1 MEDLLLQ
8 IVRESSNAK
17 LQNLRKSAQEAYD
30 FLDKQQGL
38 LRDPPHELR
47 AKCLHAFQ
55 LALETKRSKFVA
67 FGLSGLHKMLRDD
80 RFQSP
85 YEPEDDSLWLPAQM
99 LHAMSSML
107 SQSDDTQTD
116 MLKVLLQV
124 ACSSYWTMNGRL
136 IIAILTTCCE
146 AFENGNQAVRTAAQA
161 ATSQTLRSFCLFLD
175 EECQEMDENA
185 KKNKN
190 LWERGVSCFNEA
202 LPILQYICSKLDEA
216 QKKSYPSNGRN
227 GNTVVFLLE
236 CLHTLISSLPQKI
249 HTNGHF
255 TTFLWQKFCPAL
267 IAFLGTP
274 RVDKTF
280 TSREGKENEIGRGSG
295 YLATSLSFDS
305 HQAKTVYSIGTEL
318 VRLVGCVG
326 PLRPVLESVFHRMLL
341 YPPPQQRLEPL
352 KALKELLRSPSRM
365 VDFAGPL
372 LVEEDKSSHIQSDM
386 ALMRLA
392 MDSIEESTN
401 GGLST
406 LHASVSC
413 VVAML
418 SALQELCEGKAIN
431 HTYTCTINSLYED
444 LESCDYKGP
453 LTYQSM
459 ARLPKT
465 YREQLELM
473 KKGIGSD
480 SDSSG
485 HGPSEDGDSTDTE
498 GPQNE
503 SDEIQEENSLEDND
517 YAIENERER
526 LRLEK
531 LPKCLHVGRQVADE
545 CNVDMER
552 HNARKFVRTLKSD
565 LIPMVLS
572 LRSNI
577 EVDEALQN
585 FASEYCQGVFTAQQK
600 MQEQTDTSTDS
611 CALITIM
618 NADGIYLATYAAL
631 LLNLKLIRINYYHE
645 DNRQVPISEEQFVE
659 EVHGSGV
666 LVYLSA
672 TWLSEL
678 YQQVLA
684 CNLLEKCGYNPHYT
698 ENSALINVLT
708 DVDGIP
714 GSQRGGQ
721 LLSDYIRLEKAQLSR
736 SEPTPEAE
744 AGAKLSRRV
753 LTCCWGSMMTV
764 LTTGLNPPKEQN
776 NKGIL
781 SRDGGRRGVR
791 DTVILSLEGLHK
803 AAILSNILGLQNR
816 CGSIF
821 ALLVK
826 AACTE
831 QSISKITRTKDVLRL
846 KLQNRATNIHTSHA
860 LSMDVLLGKGLELGS
875 HGSDCWPH
883 VFTCC
888 LYVSKLEHDF
898 FGRNQN
904 PSLPKTQQK
913 KDKKENSSGDPKGS
927 QDRLKLNFNII
938 EEEETC
944 VDVYSFLSS
953 PYTHNSSTDTIP
965 EIIQE
970 SNADGQFNGI
980 LPADYAAKIICV
992 LSQQVDRLFE
1002 NAALKLNLKA
1012 LCLFLTALCKAS
1024 KAQLFKTTDGS
1035 KDNKRFWWRRS
1046 KPRENEMNVL
1056 LLARLG
1062 EVMLKCVKSGRPLI
1076 HIMRVWSILGPHFME
1091 AACHKDRGISKK
1103 AVQCIHDSMAAL
1115 LNEQMELPHFHFN
1128 EALFKPFENLL
1139 CLELCDSDVQDQ
1151 IVSCICEFVETNR
1164 TEIRSG
1170 WRPLFGALRVASV
1183 GNSDSVESAPLLEVF
1198 RVFLSTD
1205 NTLVFANAALD
1216 CILCLLKHVRGI
1228 GDADGGHQDEQ
1239 EQIDAVESRRMRL
1252 CVESLKYL
1260 LNCSDILASMYG
1272 MPACPIFHSAQR
1284 IQVSTIPQY
1293 VDPTI
1298 PNSELIRFDKHAE
1311 SMQETIPER
1320 PHDVLM
1326 DNVHAITTLQSM
1338 DKPSGILRVWYIL
1351 IEGLASATMICPKR
1365 YQPHT
1370 LETLF
1375 HLLRDTLNVP
1385 GPTFGLYCVNH
1396 LLLPMVQNWL
1406 RRTSK
1411 IFRGWDNFAPNF
1423 KQCCGLTT
1431 DLVVD
1436 YLMHL
1441 QGADVVRN
1449 DAYLSATTLML
1460 KQLLLVMAE
1469 CVVQPT
1475 ESIARLGCACIRHV
1489 LVSSGP
1495 LLTPEQWEVCGVAC
1509 YRACSNSLQEL
1520 HQLTMAFSPRSES
1533 FYGDVAQ
1540 VKVAA
1545 RRDATVEESER
1556 LRQLAAQVFLMEEQ
1570 RTEDSSRRP
1579 DDRSYVFLLYPPSV
1593 GTTLNPDLYIVRVQL
1608 RALVV
1613 GLLVHQMLLHCIASV
1628 LLQGPDSSFPSL
1640 SNVIPPQSAASTSPK
1655 SIVPGYLPYLTNHH
1669 VDIFLSALDLSYATA
1684 LKFDCR
1690 PGLKFLVQKVANL
1703 PQPANLYRQ
1712 AGVAWTIKIVTL
1724 FELCLYEIE
1733 EARASLETVK
1743 TILTVSSSSPA
1754 DDQGDRPSSFKKDP
1768 TLRKLSK
1775 HLRQLRTTFQELCE
1789 SYVEVVLDE
1798 DGRHTKVDSFSER
1811 KIFLLVAQPDDFP
1824 EITGKE
1830 PIPSSVDNRVLPTPA
1845 PVQIFLPSDENLQR
1859 GEIRRIEENLRD
1871 EEKENDEDDEEEEE
1885 EEEQEEE
1892 DIENYNPNLDDESG
1906 LDELGPECED
1916 DPRPFRL
1923 SDLAVEYSTDSGPQS
1938 EPETDDSRPLSR
1950 LGSVTEKAVAY
1961 PDRSGG
1967 TSSEGYIDG
1976 KYDSAT
1982 PASLRLINPRD
1993 NLYYKLGGPALRRA
2007 ESADSFGDSSVLE
2020 LKATKG
2026 GGVTYD
2032 EVDAYSGRLERLERR
2047 RSDACL
2053 LPGKGSLRFLEPTDE
2068 TVESRYGARDASTR
2082 CRSVM
2087 ELRKC
2092 EENGSTV
2099 SGSSNDLDLS
2109 PRIPSSGK
2117 KMVLGGEDDL
2127 PKIFDNIDE
2136 LLRDYERSKRGFRTN
2151 PFLRRGDEDDEE
2163 CLEGNRPGGDETSTF
2178 HRRSNVFKDSEAH
2191 RGAWA
2196 EMLSTVLDWTL
2207 ALSDEQLVP
2216 LLPVFVSGVRV
2227 LTRYAVDQVLKQ
2239 RLSTLFHRIAVLYGL
2254 TSN

>member
-1 MEDLLLQ
+1 MEDLLQQ
-8 IVRESSNAK
+8 IIRESNNAK

-30 FLDKQQGL
+30 FLGKQQGL

-47 AKCLHAFQ
+47 AKCLHALQ

-80 RFQSP
+80 IFQSP

-99 LHAMSSML
+99 LHTMSSML

-124 ACSSYWTMNGRL
+124 ACSPYWTMNGRL
-136 IIAILTTCCE
+136 IIAILTTCSE

-185 KKNKN
+185 KRNKN
-190 LWERGVSCFNEA
+190 VRERGVSCFNEA

-216 QKKSYPSNGRN
+216 QKQFCYSNARN
-227 GNTVVFLLE
+227 SSTVVFLLE

-249 HTNGHF
+249 HTNAHF

-280 TSREGKENEIGRGSG
+280 TSREGKENEVGRGSG

-341 YPPPQQRLEPL
+341 YPPLQQRLEPL
-352 KALKELLRSPSRM
+352 KALKELLHSPSRM

-372 LVEEDKSSHIQSDM
+372 LVEEDRSSHIQSDM

-392 MDSIEESTN
+392 MDSIEESTT
-401 GGLST
+401 GGLSI

-413 VVAML
+413 IVAML

-431 HTYTCTINSLYED
+431 HNYTCTINSLYED
-444 LESCDYKGP
+444 LESCDYRGP

-503 SDEIQEENSLEDND
+503 SDEVHEDNSLDDND

-545 CNVDMER
+545 CNVDVER
-552 HNARKFVRTLKSD
+552 HNARKFVKTLKSD
-565 LIPMVLS
+565 LIPTVLI

-585 FASEYCQGVFTAQQK
+585 FASEYCQVQQK
-600 MQEQTDTSTDS
+600 LQERTDNTDNTDLYP
-611 CALITIM
+611 LITIM

-631 LLNLKLIRINYYHE
+631 LLNLKLIRMNYYNE
-645 DNRQVPISEEQFVE
+645 DSRQVPISEEQFVE

-684 CNLLEKCGYNPHYT
+684 CNLLEKCGYNPNST
-698 ENSALINVLT
+698 ENSALVNVLT

-753 LTCCWGSMMTV
+753 LTCCWGSMMAV
-764 LTTGLNPPKEQN
+764 LSIGLNPPKEEN

-781 SRDGGRRGVR
+781 NRDGGRREIR
-791 DTVILSLEGLHK
+791 DTVVLSLEGLHK
-803 AAILSNILGLQNR
+803 AATLSNILGLQNR

-821 ALLVK
+821 ALLAK

-846 KLQNRATNIHTSHA
+846 KLQNRATNLHTSHA
-860 LSMDVLLGKGLELGS
+860 LSMDVLLGRGLELGS

-904 PSLPKTQQK
+904 PSLPKTHQK
-913 KDKKENSSGDPKGS
+913 KEKKESANGDIKGS
-927 QDRLKLNFNII
+927 QDRLRLSFNIVD
-938 EEEETC
+938 EEETC

-953 PYTHNSSTDTIP
+953 PYAQNPSSDTIP

-970 SNADGQFNGI
+970 SNADNQFNGI
-980 LPADYAAKIICV
+980 LPVDYAAKIICV
-992 LSQQVDRLFE
+992 LSQRVDRLFE
-1002 NAALKLNLKA
+1002 DAALKLNLKA

-1024 KAQLFKTTDGS
+1024 KAQLFKTTDGL

-1046 KPRENEMNVL
+1046 KPRENELNVL
-1056 LLARLG
+1056 LLTRLG

-1091 AACHKDRGISKK
+1091 AACHKDRSISKK

-1115 LNEQMELPHFHFN
+1115 LNEQIELPHFHFN

-1139 CLELCDSDVQDQ
+1139 CLELCDGDVQDQ

-1183 GNSDSVESAPLLEVF
+1183 GNSESVESAPLLEVF

-1216 CILCLLKHVRGI
+1216 CILCLLRHVRGS
-1228 GDADGGHQDEQ
+1228 GDNEIHQDEQ
-1239 EQIDAVESRRMRL
+1239 DQIDVTESRRMRL

-1260 LNCSDILASMYG
+1260 LSCSDILVSMYR

-1293 VDPTI
+1293 VDSTI
-1298 PNSELIRFDKHAE
+1298 PNMEMPRFDIDSDSMMQGIISEKSYEILSSPPGNE
-1311 SMQETIPER
+1311 SYSSM
-1320 PHDVLM
+1320 
-1326 DNVHAITTLQSM
+1326 TLQSM

-1351 IEGLASATMICPKR
+1351 IEGLASATMICPRR

-1375 HLLRDTLNVP
+1375 HLLRDILNVP
-1385 GPTFGLYCVNH
+1385 GPGFGLYCVNH

-1406 RRTSK
+1406 RKTSK

-1436 YLMHL
+1436 YLTHL
-1441 QGADVVRN
+1441 QGPEVVRN
-1449 DAYLSATTLML
+1449 DTYLPATTLML
-1460 KQLLLVMAE
+1460 KQLLLVMGE

-1495 LLTPEQWEVCGVAC
+1495 ILTSEQWEVCGVAC

-1520 HQLTMAFSPRSES
+1520 RLLTMAFSPRSES
-1533 FYGDVAQ
+1533 FYGDIAQ

-1545 RRDATVEESER
+1545 RRDATPEETER
-1556 LRQLAAQVFLMEEQ
+1556 LRQLAAQVFLLEEQ
-1570 RTEDSSRRP
+1570 RAEDYSRSP
-1579 DDRSYVFLLYPPSV
+1579 DERSYVFLVYPPSV
-1593 GTTLNPDLYIVRVQL
+1593 GATLNPDLFIVRIQL

-1613 GLLVHQMLLHCIASV
+1613 GLLVHQMLLHCVACV
-1628 LLQGPDSSFPSL
+1628 LLQGANPSISSL
-1640 SNVIPPQSAASTSPK
+1640 SHVIPHATASVSYK
-1655 SIVPGYLPYLTNHH
+1655 STETINNHSYMNSRH
-1669 VDIFLSALDLSYATA
+1669 IEIFLSALDLSYAAA

-1690 PGLKFLVQKVANL
+1690 PGLKFLVQKVADL
-1703 PQPANLYRQ
+1703 EQPANLYRQ
-1712 AGVAWTIKIVTL
+1712 AGAAWTIKFITL
-1724 FELCLYEIE
+1724 FELFLREAE
-1733 EARASLETVK
+1733 ETAIDLDYVK
-1743 TILTVSSSSPA
+1743 NFLSNSNKSEDNKYNKV
-1754 DDQGDRPSSFKKDP
+1754 KKY
-1768 TLRKLSK
+1768 
-1775 HLRQLRTTFQELCE
+1775 LRQIQSTFEELCDM
-1789 SYVEVVLDE
+1789 YVEVVRDH
-1798 DGRHTKVDSFSER
+1798 DGKYTKADSFAER
-1811 KIFLLVAQPDDFP
+1811 KIFLLVAQPDDYP
-1824 EITGKE
+1824 EITRKE
-1830 PIPSSVDNRVLPTPA
+1830 PINDRVITSTPVPTESRMHNHSLIDRDEDQVDDV
-1845 PVQIFLPSDENLQR
+1845 
-1859 GEIRRIEENLRD
+1859 EEN
-1871 EEKENDEDDEEEEE
+1871 EDP
-1885 EEEQEEE
+1885 E
-1892 DIENYNPNLDDESG
+1892 DLEDPEIYNPSLDDESG
-1906 LDELGPECED
+1906 LEELGQECEND
-1916 DPRPFRL
+1916 LRPFRL
-1923 SDLAVEYSTDSGPQS
+1923 SDLAAEYSTDSGPHS
-1938 EPETDDSRPLSR
+1938 EPETDDSRPASR
-1950 LGSVTEKAVAY
+1950 LGSVTERIVY
-1961 PDRSGG
+1961 FDRSGG
-1967 TSSEGYIDG
+1967 TSSEGYVDA
-1976 KYDSAT
+1976 KLVAMT
-1982 PASLRLINPRD
+1982 PAPPEMINSQNQLYPLWRNTSSPDTSGISTPEVILPR
-1993 NLYYKLGGPALRRA
+1993 NIATLYDPSNYDKRPSIQRRKS
-2007 ESADSFGDSSVLE
+2007 E
-2020 LKATKG
+2020 
-2026 GGVTYD
+2026 
-2032 EVDAYSGRLERLERR
+2032 
-2047 RSDACL
+2047 ACL
-2053 LPGKGSLRFLEPTDE
+2053 LSKRTSLKFIMTTDLENFNDTISFDPTNLR
-2068 TVESRYGARDASTR
+2068 SK
-2082 CRSVM
+2082 SVM
-2087 ELRKC
+2087 
-2092 EENGSTV
+2092 
-2099 SGSSNDLDLS
+2099 D
-2109 PRIPSSGK
+2109 
-2117 KMVLGGEDDL
+2117 
-2127 PKIFDNIDE
+2127 
-2136 LLRDYERSKRGFRTN
+2136 KRGFRTN
-2151 PFLRRGDEDDEE
+2151 PFLKDDDENDRDYFINDRQSFSHE
-2163 CLEGNRPGGDETSTF
+2163 IEYKNK
-2178 HRRSNVFKDSEAH
+2178 SNVGKDSEAH
-2191 RGAWA
+2191 RKAWA
-2196 EMLSTVLDWTL
+2196 ETLSTALEWIL
-2207 ALSDEQLVP
+2207 ALPDERLAP
-2216 LLPVFVSGVRV
+2216 LLPVLVRGVRI
-2227 LTRYAVDQVLKQ
+2227 LTRHAIDQILKQ
-2239 RLSTLFHRIAVLYGL
+2239 RLSSLFHRIAVFYGL
-2254 TSN
+2254 TNN

>member
-17 LQNLRKSAQEAYD
+17 LQNLRKSAQEAHD

-47 AKCLHAFQ
+47 AKCLHTFQ

-99 LHAMSSML
+99 LHAMGSIL

-116 MLKVLLQV
+116 LLKVLLQV

-190 LWERGVSCFNEA
+190 VWERGVSCFNEA

-216 QKKSYPSNGRN
+216 QNNGRN

-280 TSREGKENEIGRGSG
+280 TSREGKENEVGRGSG

-305 HQAKTVYSIGTEL
+305 HQAKTGLPLSGGDYVDTISHIYSIGTEL

-352 KALKELLRSPSRM
+352 KALKELLRSPSRI

-372 LVEEDKSSHIQSDM
+372 LVEEDRSSHIQSDM

-392 MDSIEESTN
+392 MDSIEESTT
-401 GGLST
+401 GGLSI

-444 LESCDYKGP
+444 LESCDYRGP

-498 GPQNE
+498 GPQND
-503 SDEIQEENSLEDND
+503 SDEVQEENSLEDNE
-517 YAIENERER
+517 YAMENERER

-545 CNVDMER
+545 CNVDVER
-552 HNARKFVRTLKSD
+552 HNARKFVKTLKSD

-585 FASEYCQGVFTAQQK
+585 FASEYCQGVFAAQQK
-600 MQEQTDTSTDS
+600 IQEQTDVSTDS

-645 DNRQVPISEEQFVE
+645 ESRQIPISEEQFVE

-684 CNLLEKCGYNPHYT
+684 SNLLEKCGYNRHYT
-698 ENSALINVLT
+698 EHSALINVLT

-764 LTTGLNPPKEQN
+764 LTTGLNPPKEEN

-781 SRDGGRRGVR
+781 NRDGGRRGIR
-791 DTVILSLEGLHK
+791 DTVVLSLEGLHK

-821 ALLVK
+821 ALLAK

-831 QSISKITRTKDVLRL
+831 Q
-846 KLQNRATNIHTSHA
+846 ATNIHTSHA

-913 KDKKENSSGDPKGS
+913 KEKKDTSNGDAKGS
-927 QDRLKLNFNII
+927 QDRLRLNFNITD
-938 EEEETC
+938 EEETC

-953 PYTHNSSTDTIP
+953 PYTQNPSSDTIP

-970 SNADGQFNGI
+970 SNADSQFNGI

-1002 NAALKLNLKA
+1002 NAALKLNLRA

-1035 KDNKRFWWRRS
+1035 KENKRFWWRRS

-1062 EVMLKCVKSGRPLI
+1062 EVMLKCVKRYD
-1076 HIMRVWSILGPHFME
+1076 VWSILGPHFME
-1091 AACHKDRGISKK
+1091 AACHKDRSISKK

-1115 LNEQMELPHFHFN
+1115 LNEQVELPHFHFN

-1216 CILCLLKHVRGI
+1216 CILCLLRHVRGI
-1228 GDADGGHQDEQ
+1228 GDTEGHQEEPDQ
-1239 EQIDAVESRRMRL
+1239 LDIGESRRMRL

-1260 LNCSDILASMYG
+1260 LSCSDILASMYG

-1293 VDPTI
+1293 VDPI
-1298 PNSELIRFDKHAE
+1298 LPNSELIRFDKHAE
-1311 SMQETIPER
+1311 SIQETIPER
-1320 PHDVLM
+1320 PYDVLM
-1326 DNVHAITTLQSM
+1326 DNVHTSTTLQSM

-1385 GPTFGLYCVNH
+1385 GPSFGLYCVNH

-1406 RRTSK
+1406 RKTSK

-1436 YLMHL
+1436 YLTHL
-1441 QGADVVRN
+1441 QGPEVVRN
-1449 DAYLSATTLML
+1449 DAYLPATTLML

-1533 FYGDVAQ
+1533 FYGDIAQ

-1545 RRDATVEESER
+1545 RRDATMEESER
-1556 LRQLAAQVFLMEEQ
+1556 LRQLAAQVFLLEEQ
-1570 RTEDSSRRP
+1570 RSEDPLRTN

-1593 GTTLNPDLYIVRVQL
+1593 GSTLNPDLYIVRVQL

-1628 LLQGPDSSFPSL
+1628 LLQSNDSFPSL
-1640 SNVIPPQSAASTSPK
+1640 SHVIPHSMASGSPK
-1655 SIVPGYLPYLTNHH
+1655 PAVSGCLSYLTSHH
-1669 VDIFLSALDLSYATA
+1669 VDIFLSALDLSYAAA

-1703 PQPANLYRQ
+1703 QQPANLYRQ
-1712 AGVAWTIKIVTL
+1712 AGAAWIIKIVTL
-1724 FELCLYEIE
+1724 FELCLREIE
-1733 EARASLETVK
+1733 NTNATLETVK
-1743 TILTVSSSSPA
+1743 SLLTLSLE
-1754 DDQGDRPSSFKKDP
+1754 DKDYP
-1768 TLRKLSK
+1768 KRSNLRKLSK
-1775 HLRQLRTTFQELCE
+1775 YLRQLRTTFEELCD

-1798 DGRHTKVDSFSER
+1798 DGKHTRVDSFSER
-1811 KIFLLVAQPDDFP
+1811 KIFLLVAQPDDYP
-1824 EITGKE
+1824 EITRKE
-1830 PIPSSVDNRVLPTPA
+1830 PI
-1845 PVQIFLPSDENLQR
+1845 
-1859 GEIRRIEENLRD
+1859 
-1871 EEKENDEDDEEEEE
+1871 NDTAMVT
-1885 EEEQEEE
+1885 
-1892 DIENYNPNLDDESG
+1892 G
-1906 LDELGPECED
+1906 LDELGPESDED
-1916 DPRPFRL
+1916 ARHFRL
-1923 SDLAVEYSTDSGPQS
+1923 SDLAVEYSTDSGPPS
-1938 EPETDDSRPLSR
+1938 EPETDDSRPVSR
-1950 LGSVTEKAVAY
+1950 LGSVTEKIVY
-1961 PDRSGG
+1961 LDRSGG

-1976 KYDSAT
+1976 KYSSTT
-1982 PASLRLINPRD
+1982 PAPSQMMNHRD
-1993 NLYYKLGGPALRRA
+1993 NLYYKLSPLKRA
-2007 ESADSFGDSSVLE
+2007 ESVDSFGTSALE
-2020 LKATKG
+2020 TIATNAA
-2026 GGVTYD
+2026 VTFD
-2032 EVDAYSGRLERLERR
+2032 ETSCYPKSRLERR
-2047 RSDACL
+2047 KSDACL
-2053 LPGKGSLRFLEPTDE
+2053 LSRRNSLKFVVPSELEDYEKFEPFD
-2068 TVESRYGARDASTR
+2068 SAALR

-2087 ELRKC
+2087 ELRKRSV
-2092 EENGSTV
+2092 ST
-2099 SGSSNDLDLS
+2099 SSNDLEMS
-2109 PRIPSSGK
+2109 PRVSSKMASKETGSPSC
-2117 KMVLGGEDDL
+2117 L
-2127 PKIFDNIDE
+2127 DNIDE

-2151 PFLRRGDEDDEE
+2151 PFLKGDKEE
-2163 CLEGNRPGGDETSTF
+2163 VGVEGQDIPMKDTGFQRKT
-2178 HRRSNVFKDSEAH
+2178 NVYKDSEAH
-2191 RGAWA
+2191 RKAWA
-2196 EMLSTVLDWTL
+2196 ETLSTILDWTL
-2207 ALSDEQLVP
+2207 ALPDERLTT

-2227 LTRYAVDQVLKQ
+2227 LTRHAVDQVLKQ

>member
-47 AKCLHAFQ
+47 AKCLHTFQ
-55 LALETKRSKFVA
+55 LALETRRSKFVA
-67 FGLSGLHKMLRDD
+67 FGLSGLHRMLRDD

-99 LHAMSSML
+99 LHAMGSIL

-190 LWERGVSCFNEA
+190 VWERGVSCFNEA

-216 QKKSYPSNGRN
+216 QNNSRN

-249 HTNGHF
+249 HTNAHF

-280 TSREGKENEIGRGSG
+280 VSREGKENEVGRGSG
-295 YLATSLSFDS
+295 YLAASLSFDS

-341 YPPPQQRLEPL
+341 YPLPQQRLESL

-372 LVEEDKSSHIQSDM
+372 LVEEDRCSHIQSDM

-401 GGLST
+401 GGLSI

-444 LESCDYKGP
+444 LESCDYRGP

-473 KKGIGSD
+473 RKGIVSSD

-503 SDEIQEENSLEDND
+503 SDEAQEENSLEDND
-517 YAIENERER
+517 YAMENERER

-545 CNVDMER
+545 CNVDVER
-552 HNARKFVRTLKSD
+552 HNARKFVRTLKTD

-585 FASEYCQGVFTAQQK
+585 FASEYCQGVFAAQQK
-600 MQEQTDTSTDS
+600 MQEQTDISTDS

-645 DNRQVPISEEQFVE
+645 DSRQVPISEEQFVE

-684 CNLLEKCGYNPHYT
+684 CNLLEKCGYNPRYT

-764 LTTGLNPPKEQN
+764 LTTGLNPPKEES

-781 SRDGGRRGVR
+781 NRDGGRRGIR

-821 ALLVK
+821 ALLAK

-831 QSISKITRTKDVLRL
+831 QSISRITRTKDVLRL

-913 KDKKENSSGDPKGS
+913 KEKKDASNGDPKGN
-927 QDRLKLNFNII
+927 QDKLRLNFNITD
-938 EEEETC
+938 EEETC

-953 PYTHNSSTDTIP
+953 PYTQNPSSDTIP

-970 SNADGQFNGI
+970 SNADSQFNGI
-980 LPADYAAKIICV
+980 LPADYAAKIVCV

-1002 NAALKLNLKA
+1002 NAALKLNLRA
-1012 LCLFLTALCKAS
+1012 LCLFLAALCKAS

-1035 KDNKRFWWRRS
+1035 KENKRFWWRKS

-1115 LNEQMELPHFHFN
+1115 LNEQVELAHFHFN

-1139 CLELCDSDVQDQ
+1139 CLELCDGDVQDQ

-1216 CILCLLKHVRGI
+1216 CILCLLRHVRGI
-1228 GDADGGHQDEQ
+1228 GDAEGHQDEQ
-1239 EQIDAVESRRMRL
+1239 DQVDIAESRRMRL

-1260 LNCSDILASMYG
+1260 LSCSDILASMYG

-1298 PNSELIRFDKHAE
+1298 PNSELIRFDKHTE
-1311 SMQETIPER
+1311 SIQETIPER
-1320 PHDVLM
+1320 PHDVLVE
-1326 DNVHAITTLQSM
+1326 NVRTATTLQSM

-1351 IEGLASATMICPKR
+1351 IDGLASATMICPKR

-1385 GPTFGLYCVNH
+1385 GPAFGLYCVNH

-1406 RRTSK
+1406 RKTSK

-1436 YLMHL
+1436 YLTHL
-1441 QGADVVRN
+1441 QGPEVLRN
-1449 DAYLSATTLML
+1449 EAYLPATTLML

-1545 RRDATVEESER
+1545 RRDATLEESER
-1556 LRQLAAQVFLMEEQ
+1556 LRQLAAQVFLLEEQ
-1570 RTEDSSRRP
+1570 RTEDTSRTS

-1593 GTTLNPDLYIVRVQL
+1593 GSTLNPDLYIVRVQL

-1613 GLLVHQMLLHCIASV
+1613 GLLVHQMLIHCIASV
-1628 LLQGPDSSFPSL
+1628 LLQGADSSFPSL
-1640 SNVIPPQSAASTSPK
+1640 SHVIPHSAASASPK
-1655 SIVPGYLPYLTNHH
+1655 PFVHGCLSYLSSRH
-1669 VDIFLSALDLSYATA
+1669 VDIFFSALDLSYAAA

-1703 PQPANLYRQ
+1703 RQPANLYQQ
-1712 AGVAWTIKIVTL
+1712 AGAAWTVKIVTL
-1724 FELCLYEIE
+1724 FELCLREME
-1733 EARASLETVK
+1733 GTTEVTLETVK
-1743 TILTVSSSSPA
+1743 SMLTSSPDDTNPSKSSS
-1754 DDQGDRPSSFKKDP
+1754 
-1768 TLRKLSK
+1768 LRKLSK
-1775 HLRQLRTTFQELCE
+1775 YLKQLRNTFEELCE
-1789 SYVEVVLDE
+1789 SYAEVVLDE
-1798 DGRHTKVDSFSER
+1798 DGKHTRVDNFSER
-1811 KIFLLVAQPDDFP
+1811 KIFLLVAQPDDYP
-1824 EITGKE
+1824 EITRKE
-1830 PIPSSVDNRVLPTPA
+1830 PIVNDRVTPA
-1845 PVQIFLPSDENLQR
+1845 LTEPTT
-1859 GEIRRIEENLRD
+1859 EESGYQMD
-1871 EEKENDEDDEEEEE
+1871 Q
-1885 EEEQEEE
+1885 EEQEEPE
-1892 DIENYNPNLDDESG
+1892 DIEDYSPNLDDESG
-1906 LDELGPECED
+1906 LEELGAESD
-1916 DPRPFRL
+1916 DDDRPFRL

-1938 EPETDDSRPLSR
+1938 EPETDDSRPVSR
-1950 LGSVTEKAVAY
+1950 LGSFTEKVVY

-1976 KYDSAT
+1976 KYSSTT
-1982 PASLRLINPRD
+1982 PAPPLLINEQD
-1993 NLYYKLGGPALRRA
+1993 NLYYELSPLKRT
-2007 ESADSFGDSSVLE
+2007 ESADCFPLSMLE
-2020 LKATKG
+2020 AKTANASLTFDEMATYQK
-2026 GGVTYD
+2026 
-2032 EVDAYSGRLERLERR
+2032 SRPERR
-2047 RSDACL
+2047 KSEACL
-2053 LPGKGSLRFLEPTDE
+2053 LSRRNSLKFVVASEAENVERF
-2068 TVESRYGARDASTR
+2068 ASLDSAVSR

-2087 ELRKC
+2087 ELRRTQ
-2092 EENGSTV
+2092 GSTV
-2099 SGSSNDLDLS
+2099 SSSSNDIEMS
-2109 PRIPSSGK
+2109 PRVSA
-2117 KMVLGGEDDL
+2117 
-2127 PKIFDNIDE
+2127 KIEEKEETGSPQFLDNIDE

-2151 PFLRRGDEDDEE
+2151 PFLKDD
-2163 CLEGNRPGGDETSTF
+2163 GDETSVDSYEIPTQTRETLF
-2178 HRRSNVFKDSEAH
+2178 QRKSNIHKDSEAH
-2191 RGAWA
+2191 RKAWA
-2196 EMLSTVLDWTL
+2196 ETLGTILDWTL
-2207 ALSDEQLVP
+2207 ALSDDQLTP
-2216 LLPVFVSGVRV
+2216 LLPVFVSGVRI
-2227 LTRYAVDQVLKQ
+2227 LTRHAMDQVLKQ
-2239 RLSTLFHRIAVLYGL
+2239 RLSALFHRIAVLYGL

>member
-8 IVRESSNAK
+8 IVRESNNAK

-30 FLDKQQGL
+30 FLEKQQGL

-47 AKCLHAFQ
+47 AKCLHTFQ

-99 LHAMSSML
+99 LHAMGSIL

-216 QKKSYPSNGRN
+216 QKKSCSSNGRN

-249 HTNGHF
+249 HTNAHF

-280 TSREGKENEIGRGSG
+280 TSREGKETELGRGSG

-326 PLRPVLESVFHRMLL
+326 SLRPVLESVFHRMLL

-372 LVEEDKSSHIQSDM
+372 LIEEDRSSHIQSDM

-392 MDSIEESTN
+392 MDSIEESTA
-401 GGLST
+401 GGLSI

-444 LESCDYKGP
+444 LESCDYRGP

-465 YREQLELM
+465 YREQLELL

-480 SDSSG
+480 SESSG

-503 SDEIQEENSLEDND
+503 SDEVQEENSLEDND

-545 CNVDMER
+545 CNVDVER
-552 HNARKFVRTLKSD
+552 HNARKFVKTLKSD

-577 EVDEALQN
+577 EVDDALQN
-585 FASEYCQGVFTAQQK
+585 FASEYCQGVFAAQQK
-600 MQEQTDTSTDS
+600 IQEQTDTSTDS

-631 LLNLKLIRINYYHE
+631 LLNLKLIRINYYNE
-645 DNRQVPISEEQFVE
+645 ESRQVPISEEQFVE

-684 CNLLEKCGYNPHYT
+684 SNLLEKCGYNPHDT

-708 DVDGIP
+708 DVDEIP
-714 GSQRGGQ
+714 GSHRGGQ
-721 LLSDYIRLEKAQLSR
+721 LLSDYIRLERAQLSR
-736 SEPTPEAE
+736 TEPTPEAE

-764 LTTGLNPPKEQN
+764 LTIGLNPPKEEN

-781 SRDGGRRGVR
+781 SRDGGRRGIR
-791 DTVILSLEGLHK
+791 DTVVLSLEGLHK
-803 AAILSNILGLQNR
+803 AAALSNILGLQSR

-821 ALLVK
+821 ALLAK

-913 KDKKENSSGDPKGS
+913 KEKKDKDSNGDPKGS
-927 QDRLKLNFNII
+927 QDRLKHNFNIVD
-938 EEEETC
+938 EEETW

-953 PYTHNSSTDTIP
+953 RYTQNPSSDTIP

-970 SNADGQFNGI
+970 SNADSQFNGI
-980 LPADYAAKIICV
+980 LPADYAAKIVCV

-1002 NAALKLNLKA
+1002 NAALTLNLRA

-1076 HIMRVWSILGPHFME
+1076 HVMRVWSILGPHFME

-1103 AVQCIHDSMAAL
+1103 AVQCIHDSMSTL
-1115 LNEQMELPHFHFN
+1115 LYELMELPHFHFN

-1151 IVSCICEFVETNR
+1151 IVSCICEFVETNG

-1198 RVFLSTD
+1198 RVFLSMD

-1216 CILCLLKHVRGI
+1216 CILCLLRHVRGI
-1228 GDADGGHQDEQ
+1228 GDADGHQDDQ
-1239 EQIDAVESRRMRL
+1239 EPIDVAESRRMRL

-1260 LNCSDILASMYG
+1260 LSCSDILASMYG

-1326 DNVHAITTLQSM
+1326 DNVHTVTTLQSM

-1385 GPTFGLYCVNH
+1385 GPAFGLYCVNH

-1406 RRTSK
+1406 RKTSK

-1436 YLMHL
+1436 YLTHL
-1441 QGADVVRN
+1441 QGPEVVRN
-1449 DAYLSATTLML
+1449 EAYLPATTLML

-1495 LLTPEQWEVCGVAC
+1495 VLTPEQWEVCGVAC

-1533 FYGDVAQ
+1533 FYGDIAQ

-1545 RRDATVEESER
+1545 RRDATPEETER
-1556 LRQLAAQVFLMEEQ
+1556 LRQLAAQVFLLEEQ
-1570 RTEDSSRRP
+1570 RTEDPSRRP

-1593 GTTLNPDLYIVRVQL
+1593 ATTLNPDLYIVRVQL

-1613 GLLVHQMLLHCIASV
+1613 GLLVHQMLLHCLASI

-1640 SNVIPPQSAASTSPK
+1640 SNIIPHSAASTSPK
-1655 SIVPGYLPYLTNHH
+1655 ASVSGCLSYLTPRH
-1669 VDIFLSALDLSYATA
+1669 VDIFLSGLDLSYAAA

-1690 PGLKFLVQKVANL
+1690 PGLKFLVQKVTNL
-1703 PQPANLYRQ
+1703 QQPANLYRQ
-1712 AGVAWTIKIVTL
+1712 AGAAWTIKMVTL
-1724 FELCLYEIE
+1724 FELCLREIE
-1733 EARASLETVK
+1733 STKATLEIVK
-1743 TILTVSSSSPA
+1743 SVLTSNPEEKGSN
-1754 DDQGDRPSSFKKDP
+1754 
-1768 TLRKLSK
+1768 LRKLTK
-1775 HLRQLRTTFQELCE
+1775 YLRQLRNTFEELCE

-1798 DGRHTKVDSFSER
+1798 DGKHTRVDSFSER
-1811 KIFLLVAQPDDFP
+1811 KIFLLVAQPDDYP
-1824 EITGKE
+1824 EITSKE
-1830 PIPSSVDNRVLPTPA
+1830 VINNRVLTTSP
-1845 PVQIFLPSDENLQR
+1845 PVEASTENL
-1859 GEIRRIEENLRD
+1859 ENQVD
-1871 EEKENDEDDEEEEE
+1871 QDD
-1885 EEEQEEE
+1885 QE
-1892 DIENYNPNLDDESG
+1892 DIEHYSPNLDDESG
-1906 LDELGPECED
+1906 LEELGPECED

-1938 EPETDDSRPLSR
+1938 EPETDDSRPASR
-1950 LGSVTEKAVAY
+1950 LGSITEKIVY

-1976 KYDSAT
+1976 KYSLTT
-1982 PASLRLINPRD
+1982 PAPATLINNRD
-1993 NLYYKLGGPALRRA
+1993 CLYYKLGPLRRT
-2007 ESADSFGDSSVLE
+2007 ESVDSIGTSLMDT
-2020 LKATKG
+2020 KATN
-2026 GGVTYD
+2026 TCLIYD
-2032 EVDAYSGRLERLERR
+2032 EVSRYQRLRLQRR

-2053 LPGKGSLRFLEPTDE
+2053 LSRRSASRF
-2068 TVESRYGARDASTR
+2068 VEQNEFDDPDRFARFNLDTFR
-2082 CRSVM
+2082 CRSVI
-2087 ELRKC
+2087 ELRKTG
-2092 EENGSTV
+2092 GSTV
-2099 SGSSNDLDLS
+2099 SSSSNDLEMS
-2109 PRIPSSGK
+2109 PRISSKIEK
-2117 KMVLGGEDDL
+2117 KQEMSSSKV
-2127 PKIFDNIDE
+2127 IDNIDE

-2151 PFLRRGDEDDEE
+2151 PFLRDEGEVSGVETEE
-2163 CLEGNRPGGDETSTF
+2163 LPAHELAF
-2178 HRRSNVFKDSEAH
+2178 QRRTNVYKDSEAH
-2191 RGAWA
+2191 RKAWA
-2196 EMLSTVLDWTL
+2196 ETLSTMLDWTL
-2207 ALSDEQLVP
+2207 ALPDDQLTP

-2227 LTRYAVDQVLKQ
+2227 LTRHAVDQILKQ
-2239 RLSTLFHRIAVLYGL
+2239 RLSALFHRIAVLYGL

>member
-8 IVRESSNAK
+8 IVRESNNAK
-17 LQNLRKSAQEAYD
+17 LQNLRKSAEEAHD

-47 AKCLHAFQ
+47 AKCLHTFQ
-55 LALETKRSKFVA
+55 LALETKRSKFVS

-99 LHAMSSML
+99 LHAMGSIL

-185 KKNKN
+185 KRNKN
-190 LWERGVSCFNEA
+190 VRERGVSCFNEA

-216 QKKSYPSNGRN
+216 QNNGRN

-249 HTNGHF
+249 HTNRHF

-280 TSREGKENEIGRGSG
+280 TSREGKENEVGRGSG
-295 YLATSLSFDS
+295 YLATALSFDS

-365 VDFAGPL
+365 VDFTGPL
-372 LVEEDKSSHIQSDM
+372 LVEEVRCSHIQSDM

-392 MDSIEESTN
+392 MDSIEESTT
-401 GGLST
+401 GGLAI

-431 HTYTCTINSLYED
+431 HYYTCIINSLYED
-444 LESCDYKGP
+444 LESCDYRGP

-503 SDEIQEENSLEDND
+503 SDDMQEENSLDDND

-545 CNVDMER
+545 CNVDVER
-552 HNARKFVRTLKSD
+552 HNARKFVKTLKSD
-565 LIPMVLS
+565 LIPMVLT

-585 FASEYCQGVFTAQQK
+585 FASEYCQGVFAAQQK
-600 MQEQTDTSTDS
+600 IQEQTEISTDF

-645 DNRQVPISEEQFVE
+645 DSRQIPISEEQFVE

-684 CNLLEKCGYNPHYT
+684 CNLLEKCGYNPSST
-698 ENSALINVLT
+698 ENSALVNVLI

-753 LTCCWGSMMTV
+753 LTCCWGSMMAV
-764 LTTGLNPPKEQN
+764 LSMGLNPPKEEN

-781 SRDGGRRGVR
+781 IRDGGKRGIR
-791 DTVILSLEGLHK
+791 DTVVLSLEGLHK
-803 AAILSNILGLQNR
+803 AATLSNVLGLQNR

-821 ALLVK
+821 ALLAK

-831 QSISKITRTKDVLRL
+831 QSISRITRTKDVLRL

-860 LSMDVLLGKGLELGS
+860 LSMDVLLGRGLELGS

-904 PSLPKTQQK
+904 LSLPKAHQK
-913 KDKKENSSGDPKGS
+913 KEKKEAASGDGKCG
-927 QDRLKLNFNII
+927 QDRLRLNFNII
-938 EEEETC
+938 DEEETC

-953 PYTHNSSTDTIP
+953 PYMHNPNSNTIP

-970 SNADGQFNGI
+970 SNTDGQFNGI

-1002 NAALKLNLKA
+1002 DAALKLNLRA
-1012 LCLFLTALCKAS
+1012 LCLFLKALCKAS
-1024 KAQLFKTTDGS
+1024 KAQLFKTTDGF
-1035 KDNKRFWWRRS
+1035 KDNKRFWWRRA

-1091 AACHKDRGISKK
+1091 GACHKDRSISKK
-1103 AVQCIHDSMAAL
+1103 AVQCIHDSMTAL
-1115 LNEQMELPHFHFN
+1115 LNEQIELPHFHFN
-1128 EALFKPFENLL
+1128 EVLFKPFENLL
-1139 CLELCDSDVQDQ
+1139 CLELCDGDVQDQ

-1216 CILCLLKHVRGI
+1216 CILCLLRHVSGI
-1228 GDADGGHQDEQ
+1228 GDADQEEQ
-1239 EQIDAVESRRMRL
+1239 EQIDTAESRRMRL

-1260 LNCSDILASMYG
+1260 LSCSDILASMYG

-1298 PNSELIRFDKHAE
+1298 PNLELTRFDKHAE
-1311 SMQETIPER
+1311 SMQEFISER
-1320 PHDVLM
+1320 SYDILM
-1326 DNVHAITTLQSM
+1326 SNDSHTVTTLQSM

-1351 IEGLASATMICPKR
+1351 IEGLASATMICPRR

-1385 GPTFGLYCVNH
+1385 GPAFGLYCVNH

-1406 RRTSK
+1406 RKTSK

-1436 YLMHL
+1436 YLTHL
-1441 QGADVVRN
+1441 QGPDVVRN
-1449 DAYLSATTLML
+1449 DAFLPATTLML

-1489 LVSSGP
+1489 LVSSGS
-1495 LLTPEQWEVCGVAC
+1495 LLTSEQWEVCGVAC
-1509 YRACSNSLQEL
+1509 YRACTNSLQEL

-1545 RRDATVEESER
+1545 RRDATSEESER
-1556 LRQLAAQVFLMEEQ
+1556 LRQLAAQVFLLEEQ
-1570 RTEDSSRRP
+1570 RTEDASISS

-1593 GTTLNPDLYIVRVQL
+1593 GSTLNPDLYIIRVQL

-1628 LLQGPDSSFPSL
+1628 LLQGAGSSVPSL
-1640 SNVIPPQSAASTSPK
+1640 SHVIPPSGGSNSPK
-1655 SIVPGYLPYLTNHH
+1655 PVNPGYLSYLSAQH
-1669 VDIFLSALDLSYATA
+1669 VDIFLSALDFSYVAA

-1703 PQPANLYRQ
+1703 QQPANLYRQ
-1712 AGVAWTIKIVTL
+1712 AGAAWTIKIVTL
-1724 FELCLYEIE
+1724 FELCLSEVE
-1733 EARASLETVK
+1733 RTKADLDTVK
-1743 TILTVSSSSPA
+1743 MILASSST
-1754 DDQGDRPSSFKKDP
+1754 DQDSSVNGKY
-1768 TLRKLSK
+1768 RKLSK
-1775 HLRQLRTTFQELCE
+1775 FLRQLRTTFDELCE
-1789 SYVEVVLDE
+1789 TYVEVILDE
-1798 DGRHTKVDSFSER
+1798 DGKHTRVDGFSER
-1811 KIFLLVAQPDDFP
+1811 KIFLLVAQPDDYP
-1824 EITGKE
+1824 EITKKE
-1830 PIPSSVDNRVLPTPA
+1830 PIEGKMTCGAARATSELA
-1845 PVQIFLPSDENLQR
+1845 CEH
-1859 GEIRRIEENLRD
+1859 RRYAE
-1871 EEKENDEDDEEEEE
+1871 DED
-1885 EEEQEEE
+1885 EQE
-1892 DIENYNPNLDDESG
+1892 DIEIYNPNFDDESG
-1906 LDELGPECED
+1906 LEELGAECSD

-1938 EPETDDSRPLSR
+1938 EPETDDSRPVSR
-1950 LGSVTEKAVAY
+1950 LGSVTERIVY

-1976 KYDSAT
+1976 KFNFAT
-1982 PASLRLINPRD
+1982 PAPLGPINRQD
-1993 NLYYKLGGPALRRA
+1993 DLYYNLGSLWRTDSS
-2007 ESADSFGDSSVLE
+2007 ESAKTSILE
-2020 LKATKG
+2020 VKIPDTELL
-2026 GGVTYD
+2026 YD
-2032 EVDAYSGRLERLERR
+2032 EMSMHKVSRPQRR
-2047 RSDACL
+2047 SSDACL
-2053 LPGKGSLRFLEPTDE
+2053 FSKRNSVKVMEKRKVGELENLEIFEFDSLR
-2068 TVESRYGARDASTR
+2068 S
-2082 CRSVM
+2082 RSVM
-2087 ELRKC
+2087 ELGETR
-2092 EENGSTV
+2092 GSTFFDAKKDEV
-2099 SGSSNDLDLS
+2099 LE
-2109 PRIPSSGK
+2109 PPSSGARDEWK
-2117 KMVLGGEDDL
+2117 EESKSSQVL
-2127 PKIFDNIDE
+2127 DNIDE

-2151 PFLRRGDEDDEE
+2151 PFLRDEGEE
-2163 CLEGNRPGGDETSTF
+2163 QRVENAQVTSRTVEYPKKC
-2178 HRRSNVFKDSEAH
+2178 NVSKDSEAH
-2191 RGAWA
+2191 RKAWA
-2196 EMLSTVLDWTL
+2196 ETLSTALEWALVLPDERL
-2207 ALSDEQLVP
+2207 AP
-2216 LLPVFVSGVRV
+2216 LLPVLVGGVRI
-2227 LTRYAVDQVLKQ
+2227 LTRHAVDQVLKQ
-2239 RLSTLFHRIAVLYGL
+2239 RLSALFHRIAVLYGPSPHAFLNAFCGL
-2254 TSN
+2254 TSFSTDKLKVCGPVAEPGVTGLSLRRKIYTLIATNSADFEIPES

>member
-8 IVRESSNAK
+8 IIRESNNAR
-17 LQNLRKSAQEAYD
+17 LQNLRKSAQEAHD
-30 FLDKQQGL
+30 FLEKQQGL

-47 AKCLHAFQ
+47 AKCLHTFQ
-55 LALETKRSKFVA
+55 LALESNRSKFIA
-67 FGLSGLHKMLRDD
+67 FGLAGLHKMLRDD

-99 LHAMSSML
+99 LHAMSSIV

-124 ACSSYWTMNGRL
+124 ACSPYWTMNGRL

-185 KKNKN
+185 KRNKN
-190 LWERGVSCFNEA
+190 VRERGVSCFNEA

-216 QKKSYPSNGRN
+216 QKKSCSSNGRN
-227 GNTVVFLLE
+227 GSTIVFLLE

-249 HTNGHF
+249 HTNAHF

-372 LVEEDKSSHIQSDM
+372 LVEEDRSSHIQSDM

-392 MDSIEESTN
+392 MDSIEESTT
-401 GGLST
+401 GGLAI

-431 HTYTCTINSLYED
+431 HNYTCTINSLYED
-444 LESCDYKGP
+444 LESCDYRGP

-473 KKGIGSD
+473 KKGMGSD

-503 SDEIQEENSLEDND
+503 SDDVQEENSLDDND
-517 YAIENERER
+517 CATENECER
-526 LRLEK
+526 LRLKK

-545 CNVDMER
+545 CNVDVER
-552 HNARKFVRTLKSD
+552 HNARRFVKTLRSD
-565 LIPMVLS
+565 LVPMVLT

-585 FASEYCQGVFTAQQK
+585 FASEYCQGVFVAQQK
-600 MQEQTDTSTDS
+600 LQEQTDISTDS

-631 LLNLKLIRINYYHE
+631 LLNLKLIQINYYHE
-645 DNRQVPISEEQFVE
+645 EGRQVPISEERFVE

-678 YQQVLA
+678 YQQILA
-684 CNLLEKCGYNPHYT
+684 YNLLEKCGYNPSST
-698 ENSALINVLT
+698 ENNALVNVLT

-714 GSQRGGQ
+714 GSHRGGQ
-721 LLSDYIRLEKAQLSR
+721 LLSDYIRLERAQLSR
-736 SEPTPEAE
+736 TEPTPEAE

-753 LTCCWGSMMTV
+753 LTCCWGSMMAV
-764 LTTGLNPPKEQN
+764 LTTGLNPPKEET

-781 SRDGGRRGVR
+781 NRDGGRRGVR
-791 DTVILSLEGLHK
+791 DTVVLALEGLHK
-803 AAILSNILGLQNR
+803 AATLSNILGLQNR

-821 ALLVK
+821 ALLAK
-826 AACTE
+826 AACSE
-831 QSISKITRTKDVLRL
+831 QSISKITRKKDVLRL
-846 KLQNRATNIHTSHA
+846 KLQNKATNLHTSHA
-860 LSMDVLLGKGLELGS
+860 LSMDVLLGRGLELGS

-888 LYVSKLEHDF
+888 LYVCKLEHDF

-904 PSLPKTQQK
+904 PSLPKTSQK
-913 KDKKENSSGDPKGS
+913 KDKKDAANGDTK
-927 QDRLKLNFNII
+927 DRLRLNFNIVDD
-938 EEEETC
+938 EESC

-953 PYTHNSSTDTIP
+953 PYTQNPSSDTIP

-970 SNADGQFNGI
+970 SNADSQFNGI

-1002 NAALKLNLKA
+1002 DAALKLNLRA
-1012 LCLFLTALCKAS
+1012 LCSFLMALCKAS
-1024 KAQLFKTTDGS
+1024 KAQLFKTTDGC
-1035 KDNKRFWWRRS
+1035 KDNKKFWWRRS

-1076 HIMRVWSILGPHFME
+1076 HIMGVWTILGPHFME
-1091 AACHKDRGISKK
+1091 AACHEDRSISKK

-1115 LNEQMELPHFHFN
+1115 LNEQIELPHFHFN

-1183 GNSDSVESAPLLEVF
+1183 NNSDSVESAPLLEVF

-1228 GDADGGHQDEQ
+1228 GDNEAQFDDV
-1239 EQIDAVESRRMRL
+1239 DNVDSAESRRMRL

-1260 LNCSDILASMYG
+1260 LSCSDILSSMYR

-1293 VDPTI
+1293 VDPII
-1298 PNSELIRFDKHAE
+1298 PNLELTRFDKHIE
-1311 SMQETIPER
+1311 SMQ
-1320 PHDVLM
+1320 DVISEKSYDTLTPLI
-1326 DNVHAITTLQSM
+1326 DKDAHPIATLQSM

-1375 HLLRDTLNVP
+1375 HLLRDILNVP
-1385 GPTFGLYCVNH
+1385 GPAFGLYCVNH

-1406 RRTSK
+1406 RKTSK

-1436 YLMHL
+1436 YLTHL
-1441 QGADVVRN
+1441 QGPEIVRN
-1449 DAYLSATTLML
+1449 DTYLPATTLML

-1475 ESIARLGCACIRHV
+1475 ESIARLGCACIRHI

-1495 LLTPEQWEVCGVAC
+1495 LLTPEQWEVCGIAC

-1545 RRDATVEESER
+1545 RRDATPEETER
-1556 LRQLAAQVFLMEEQ
+1556 LRQLAAQVFLLEEQ
-1570 RTEDSSRRP
+1570 TRVEDALRSS
-1579 DDRSYVFLLYPPSV
+1579 DERSYVFLLYPPAV
-1593 GTTLNPDLYIVRVQL
+1593 GATLNPDLYIVRVQL

-1628 LLQGPDSSFPSL
+1628 LLQGAGSSISSL
-1640 SNVIPPQSAASTSPK
+1640 SHVIPHSSPCSPPSPNVK
-1655 SIVPGYLPYLTNHH
+1655 RGYLSYLSSQH
-1669 VDIFLSALDLSYATA
+1669 VEIFLSALDFSYVAA

-1703 PQPANLYRQ
+1703 EQPANLYRQ
-1712 AGVAWTIKIVTL
+1712 AAAAWTIKIITL
-1724 FELCLYEIE
+1724 FELCLREIE
-1733 EARASLETVK
+1733 ELHASLELVK
-1743 TILTVSSSSPA
+1743 TILGTGLS
-1754 DDQGDRPSSFKKDP
+1754 DRECVYDIKH
-1768 TLRKLSK
+1768 RKLNK
-1775 HLRQLRTTFQELCE
+1775 YLRQLRTIFDELCE
-1789 SYVEVVLDE
+1789 TYVEVVLDE
-1798 DGRHTKVDSFSER
+1798 NGKYTKVDSFAER
-1811 KIFLLVAQPDDFP
+1811 KIFLLVAQPDDYP
-1824 EITGKE
+1824 EITRKE
-1830 PIPSSVDNRVLPTPA
+1830 PIDDRLVTSTPA
-1845 PVQIFLPSDENLQR
+1845 FDSSERDPGVCQDQPDN
-1859 GEIRRIEENLRD
+1859 D
-1871 EEKENDEDDEEEEE
+1871 EEDD
-1885 EEEQEEE
+1885 Q
-1892 DIENYNPNLDDESG
+1892 DDPDDVYNPNLDDESG
-1906 LDELGPECED
+1906 LEELGAESEN

-1923 SDLAVEYSTDSGPQS
+1923 SDLAAEYSTDSGPQS
-1938 EPETDDSRPLSR
+1938 EPETDDSRPVSR
-1950 LGSVTEKAVAY
+1950 LGSVTEKIVY
-1961 PDRSGG
+1961 LDRSGG
-1967 TSSEGYIDG
+1967 TSSEGYIDA
-1976 KYDSAT
+1976 KYNAVTPAPPKIHSRNDFSYNLDAYWKSESASMRTSVVDMKTLNRKSFSDEGILYKKLHLERSSSDVGPLFRRKSLTSVTTAELERENFPIDSAN
-1982 PASLRLINPRD
+1982 S
-1993 NLYYKLGGPALRRA
+1993 RA
-2007 ESADSFGDSSVLE
+2007 
-2020 LKATKG
+2020 K
-2026 GGVTYD
+2026 
-2032 EVDAYSGRLERLERR
+2032 
-2047 RSDACL
+2047 
-2053 LPGKGSLRFLEPTDE
+2053 
-2068 TVESRYGARDASTR
+2068 
-2082 CRSVM
+2082 SVM
-2087 ELRKC
+2087 ELRGTPAWTPDDFSRQSRQP
-2092 EENGSTV
+2092 EESIKSEDKKNSK
-2099 SGSSNDLDLS
+2099 SSQIL
-2109 PRIPSSGK
+2109 
-2117 KMVLGGEDDL
+2117 
-2127 PKIFDNIDE
+2127 DNIDE

-2151 PFLRRGDEDDEE
+2151 PFLRDEKETAAPECQLIANEE
-2163 CLEGNRPGGDETSTF
+2163 MHIQKRNIS
-2178 HRRSNVFKDSEAH
+2178 KDSEAH
-2191 RGAWA
+2191 RKAWA
-2196 EMLSTVLDWTL
+2196 DTLSIALDWAL
-2207 ALSDEQLVP
+2207 ALSDERLAP
-2216 LLPVFVSGVRV
+2216 LLPVFVRGVRI
-2227 LTRYAVDQVLKQ
+2227 LTRHAIDHSLKQ
-2239 RLSTLFHRIAVLYGL
+2239 RLSALFHRIAVLYGL
-2254 TSN
+2254 TNN

>member
-8 IVRESSNAK
+8 IVRESSNAR
-17 LQNLRKSAQEAYD
+17 LQNLRKSAQEACD

-47 AKCLHAFQ
+47 AKCLHTFQ

-216 QKKSYPSNGRN
+216 QKKSYCSNGRN

-249 HTNGHF
+249 HTNAHF

-392 MDSIEESTN
+392 MDSIEESTT

-503 SDEIQEENSLEDND
+503 SDEVQEENSLEDND

-585 FASEYCQGVFTAQQK
+585 FASEYCQGVFTTQQK

-781 SRDGGRRGVR
+781 NRDGGRRGIR

-803 AAILSNILGLQNR
+803 AASLSNVLGLQNR

-913 KDKKENSSGDPKGS
+913 KEKKDSSNGDPKGS
-927 QDRLKLNFNII
+927 QDRLKLNFNIT

-970 SNADGQFNGI
+970 SNADSQFNGI

-1024 KAQLFKTTDGS
+1024 KAQLFKTTDGF
-1035 KDNKRFWWRRS
+1035 KDNKKFWWRRS

-1076 HIMRVWSILGPHFME
+1076 HIMRIWSILGPHFME

-1115 LNEQMELPHFHFN
+1115 LNEQVELPHFHFN

-1228 GDADGGHQDEQ
+1228 GDTESHQDDQ
-1239 EQIDAVESRRMRL
+1239 DQVDIVESRKMRL

-1260 LNCSDILASMYG
+1260 LSCSDILASMYG

-1298 PNSELIRFDKHAE
+1298 PNSELIRFDKHVE
-1311 SMQETIPER
+1311 SMQETIPEKS
-1320 PHDVLM
+1320 HDILM
-1326 DNVHAITTLQSM
+1326 DNVHTITTLQSM

-1436 YLMHL
+1436 YLTHL
-1441 QGADVVRN
+1441 QGPEVVRN

-1545 RRDATVEESER
+1545 RRDATIEESER
-1556 LRQLAAQVFLMEEQ
+1556 LRQLAAQVFLLEEQ
-1570 RTEDSSRRP
+1570 RGEDTSRRS

-1593 GTTLNPDLYIVRVQL
+1593 GSTLNPDLYIVRVQL

-1613 GLLVHQMLLHCIASV
+1613 GLLVHQMLLHCIASI
-1628 LLQGPDSSFPSL
+1628 LLQGPDSSYPSL
-1640 SNVIPPQSAASTSPK
+1640 SVVIPQSAASTSPK
-1655 SIVPGYLPYLTNHH
+1655 SVTPGFLSCLASRHIE
-1669 VDIFLSALDLSYATA
+1669 IFLSALDLSYATA

-1712 AGVAWTIKIVTL
+1712 AGVAWTIKIITL
-1724 FELCLYEIE
+1724 FELCLHEIE
-1733 EARASLETVK
+1733 NTQATLEIVK
-1743 TILTVSSSSPA
+1743 TILTSSPE
-1754 DDQGDRPSSFKKDP
+1754 DKELLKSP
-1768 TLRKLSK
+1768 TLRKLVK
-1775 HLRQLRTTFQELCE
+1775 YLRQLRTTFEELCE

-1798 DGRHTKVDSFSER
+1798 DGRHTRVDSFSER

-1824 EITGKE
+1824 EITCKE
-1830 PIPSSVDNRVLPTPA
+1830 PIGDRALATPA
-1845 PVQIFLPSDENLQR
+1845 PVELPVDP
-1859 GEIRRIEENLRD
+1859 EED
-1871 EEKENDEDDEEEEE
+1871 AEDQLD
-1885 EEEQEEE
+1885 QEDQE
-1892 DIENYNPNLDDESG
+1892 DIENYNPNFDDESG
-1906 LDELGPECED
+1906 LEELGPECED

-1938 EPETDDSRPLSR
+1938 EPETDDSRPVSR
-1950 LGSVTEKAVAY
+1950 LGSVTEKVVY

-1976 KYDSAT
+1976 KCSSIT
-1982 PASLRLINPRD
+1982 PASLQLINARD
-1993 NLYYKLGGPALRRA
+1993 NLCYKFGSLRRT
-2007 ESADSFGDSSVLE
+2007 ESVDSFGTSVLE
-2020 LKATKG
+2020 IKSTNTGL
-2026 GGVTYD
+2026 TYD
-2032 EVDAYSGRLERLERR
+2032 EVDLFRKSGLERR

-2053 LPGKGSLRFLEPTDE
+2053 LTRKSSLRFVEPIGIDDSE
-2068 TVESRYGARDASTR
+2068 KFMRFSSGNIR

-2087 ELRKC
+2087 ELRKRA
-2092 EENGSTV
+2092 ESTVAGSTVAGSTV
-2099 SGSSNDLDLS
+2099 SGSSNDFEM
-2109 PRIPSSGK
+2109 SSRVSSKVGMK
-2117 KMVLGGEDDL
+2117 EEDDL

-2151 PFLRRGDEDDEE
+2151 PFLRKDGEDSNAETEE
-2163 CLEGNRPGGDETSTF
+2163 SPKRESVFCRKN
-2178 HRRSNVFKDSEAH
+2178 NVCKDSEAH
-2191 RGAWA
+2191 RNAWA
-2196 EMLSTVLDWTL
+2196 EMLSTILDWTL
-2207 ALSDEQLVP
+2207 ALSDDQLIP

>member
-47 AKCLHAFQ
+47 AKCLHTFQ

-67 FGLSGLHKMLRDD
+67 FGLSGLHRMLRDD

-99 LHAMSSML
+99 LHAMSSIL

-190 LWERGVSCFNEA
+190 VWERGVSCFNEA

-216 QKKSYPSNGRN
+216 QKKSCSSNGRN

-249 HTNGHF
+249 HTNAHF

-280 TSREGKENEIGRGSG
+280 TSREGKETEIGRGSG

-341 YPPPQQRLEPL
+341 YPPPQQRLESL

-365 VDFAGPL
+365 VDFTGPL
-372 LVEEDKSSHIQSDM
+372 LVEEDKCSHIQSDM

-392 MDSIEESTN
+392 MDSIEESTT
-401 GGLST
+401 GDLSI

-431 HTYTCTINSLYED
+431 HTYTCTINGFYED
-444 LESCDYKGP
+444 LESCDYRGP

-473 KKGIGSD
+473 GIGSD

-485 HGPSEDGDSTDTE
+485 HGPSEGGDSTDTE

-503 SDEIQEENSLEDND
+503 SDDVQEENSLEDNE
-517 YAIENERER
+517 YAVEDERER

-531 LPKCLHVGRQVADE
+531 LPKYLHVGRQMADE
-545 CNVDMER
+545 CNVDLER

-565 LIPMVLS
+565 VIPMVLS

-585 FASEYCQGVFTAQQK
+585 FASEYCQAQQK
-600 MQEQTDTSTDS
+600 IQEQTDISTDS

-645 DNRQVPISEEQFVE
+645 DSRQVPISEEQFVE

-684 CNLLEKCGYNPHYT
+684 SNLLEKCGYNPRYT

-708 DVDGIP
+708 DIDGIP

-764 LTTGLNPPKEQN
+764 LTIGLNPPKEEN

-781 SRDGGRRGVR
+781 SRDGGRRGIR
-791 DTVILSLEGLHK
+791 DTVVLSLEGLHK

-816 CGSIF
+816 CGTIF
-821 ALLVK
+821 ALLAK

-831 QSISKITRTKDVLRL
+831 QSISRITRTKDVLRL

-904 PSLPKTQQK
+904 PLLPKTQQK
-913 KDKKENSSGDPKGS
+913 KEKKDASNGDPKGS
-927 QDRLKLNFNII
+927 QDKLRLNFNIVD
-938 EEEETC
+938 EEETC

-953 PYTHNSSTDTIP
+953 PYAQNPSSDTIP

-970 SNADGQFNGI
+970 SNADSQFNGI
-980 LPADYAAKIICV
+980 LPADYAAKIVCV
-992 LSQQVDRLFE
+992 FSQQVDRLFE
-1002 NAALKLNLKA
+1002 NAALKLNLRA

-1024 KAQLFKTTDGS
+1024 KAQLFKTTDGF
-1035 KDNKRFWWRRS
+1035 KDNKRFWWRKS

-1076 HIMRVWSILGPHFME
+1076 HIMRVWSILGPHFMK
-1091 AACHKDRGISKK
+1091 AACHRDRSISKK

-1115 LNEQMELPHFHFN
+1115 LNEQVELPHFHFN

-1151 IVSCICEFVETNR
+1151 IVSCICEFVETNC

-1170 WRPLFGALRVASV
+1170 WRPLFSALRVASV

-1216 CILCLLKHVRGI
+1216 CIVCLLRHVRGM
-1228 GDADGGHQDEQ
+1228 GDTEGHQDEQ
-1239 EQIDAVESRRMRL
+1239 DQVDIAESKRMKL

-1260 LNCSDILASMYG
+1260 LSCSDILASMYG

-1298 PNSELIRFDKHAE
+1298 PNAELIRFDKHAE
-1311 SMQETIPER
+1311 TIQENMSER

-1326 DNVHAITTLQSM
+1326 DNVHTVTTLQSM

-1351 IEGLASATMICPKR
+1351 IDGLASATMICPKR

-1385 GPTFGLYCVNH
+1385 GAAFGLYCVNH

-1406 RRTSK
+1406 RKTSK

-1436 YLMHL
+1436 YLTHL
-1441 QGADVVRN
+1441 QGPEVVRN

-1545 RRDATVEESER
+1545 RRDATLEESER
-1556 LRQLAAQVFLMEEQ
+1556 LRQLAAQVFLLEEQ
-1570 RTEDSSRRP
+1570 RNEDTSRTS

-1593 GTTLNPDLYIVRVQL
+1593 GSTLNPDLYIVRVQL

-1628 LLQGPDSSFPSL
+1628 LLQGADSSFPSL
-1640 SNVIPPQSAASTSPK
+1640 SHVIPHSTSSASPK
-1655 SIVPGYLPYLTNHH
+1655 PIVHGCLSYLNTRH
-1669 VDIFLSALDLSYATA
+1669 VDTFFSALDLSYAAA
-1684 LKFDCR
+1684 LKFDSR

-1703 PQPANLYRQ
+1703 RQPANLYRQ
-1712 AGVAWTIKIVTL
+1712 AGAAWTVKIITL
-1724 FELCLYEIE
+1724 FELCLREMDNTE
-1733 EARASLETVK
+1733 VTLETVK
-1743 TILTVSSSSPA
+1743 SILTPNP
-1754 DDQGDRPSSFKKDP
+1754 DDKECLKTSNLK
-1768 TLRKLSK
+1768 KLSK
-1775 HLRQLRTTFQELCE
+1775 YLRQLRNTFDELCE

-1798 DGRHTKVDSFSER
+1798 DGKHTRVDSFSER
-1811 KIFLLVAQPDDFP
+1811 KIFLLVAQPDDYP
-1824 EITGKE
+1824 EIIKKE
-1830 PIPSSVDNRVLPTPA
+1830 PINDRATPVMAESST
-1845 PVQIFLPSDENLQR
+1845 
-1859 GEIRRIEENLRD
+1859 EESEGQMD
-1871 EEKENDEDDEEEEE
+1871 
-1885 EEEQEEE
+1885 QEEPE
-1892 DIENYNPNLDDESG
+1892 DIEAYNPNLDDESG
-1906 LDELGPECED
+1906 LEELGPELDD

-1938 EPETDDSRPLSR
+1938 EPETDNSRPVSR
-1950 LGSVTEKAVAY
+1950 LGSVTEKIVY

-1976 KYDSAT
+1976 KYSSTT
-1982 PASLRLINPRD
+1982 PAPSQLINNRD
-1993 NLYYKLGGPALRRA
+1993 NLYYKLGSLRRT
-2007 ESADSFGDSSVLE
+2007 ESADSFGTSVLE
-2020 LKATKG
+2020 TKAANVGLTF
-2026 GGVTYD
+2026 D
-2032 EVDAYSGRLERLERR
+2032 EVSAYRKPKPERR
-2047 RSDACL
+2047 KSDACL
-2053 LPGKGSLRFLEPTDE
+2053 LSRKNSWKF
-2068 TVESRYGARDASTR
+2068 TVSGEAEDADKSTR
-2082 CRSVM
+2082 FDSARLRCASVM
-2087 ELRKC
+2087 ELRRTR
-2092 EENGSTV
+2092 GTAV
-2099 SGSSNDLDLS
+2099 SSSSLKIEKKEDTGSSKFL
-2109 PRIPSSGK
+2109 
-2117 KMVLGGEDDL
+2117 
-2127 PKIFDNIDE
+2127 DNIDE
-2136 LLRDYERSKRGFRTN
+2136 LLRYYERSKRGFRTN
-2151 PFLRRGDEDDEE
+2151 PFLKDEAEE
-2163 CLEGNRPGGDETSTF
+2163 STVENQKIPP
-2178 HRRSNVFKDSEAH
+2178 REIVFQKKCNIHKDSEA
-2191 RGAWA
+2191 RRKAWA
-2196 EMLSTVLDWTL
+2196 ETLSTVLDWTL
-2207 ALSDEQLVP
+2207 ALPDAQLTP

-2227 LTRYAVDQVLKQ
+2227 LTRHAMDQILKH
-2239 RLSTLFHRIAVLYGL
+2239 RLSALFHRIAVLYGL

>member
-47 AKCLHAFQ
+47 AKCLHTFQ

-67 FGLSGLHKMLRDD
+67 FGLSGLHRMLRDD

-99 LHAMSSML
+99 LHAMGSML

-190 LWERGVSCFNEA
+190 VWERGVSCFNEA

-216 QKKSYPSNGRN
+216 QNNGRN

-249 HTNGHF
+249 HTNAHF

-280 TSREGKENEIGRGSG
+280 ISREGKENEVGRGSG

-341 YPPPQQRLEPL
+341 YPPPQQRLESL
-352 KALKELLRSPSRM
+352 KALKELLRSPSRI

-372 LVEEDKSSHIQSDM
+372 LVEEDRCSHIQSDM

-392 MDSIEESTN
+392 MDSIEESTT
-401 GGLST
+401 GGLSI

-431 HTYTCTINSLYED
+431 HTYTCTINSLYDD
-444 LESCDYKGP
+444 LESCDYRGP

-503 SDEIQEENSLEDND
+503 SDENQEENSLEDND

-531 LPKCLHVGRQVADE
+531 LPKCLHVGRQVADD
-545 CNVDMER
+545 CNVDVER

-600 MQEQTDTSTDS
+600 LQEQTDTSTDS

-631 LLNLKLIRINYYHE
+631 LLNLKLIRISYYHE
-645 DNRQVPISEEQFVE
+645 DSRQVPISEEQFVE

-684 CNLLEKCGYNPHYT
+684 CNLLEKCGYNPRYT

-764 LTTGLNPPKEQN
+764 LTTGLNPPKEEN

-781 SRDGGRRGVR
+781 NRDGGRRSIR
-791 DTVILSLEGLHK
+791 DIVILSLEGLHK

-821 ALLVK
+821 ALLAK

-898 FGRNQN
+898 FGRNQT

-913 KDKKENSSGDPKGS
+913 KEKKDVPNGDPKGS
-927 QDRLKLNFNII
+927 QDKLRLNFNIVD
-938 EEEETC
+938 EEETC

-953 PYTHNSSTDTIP
+953 PYTQNPSSDAIP

-970 SNADGQFNGI
+970 SNADSQFNGI
-980 LPADYAAKIICV
+980 LPADYAAKIVCV

-1002 NAALKLNLKA
+1002 NAALKLNLRA

-1035 KDNKRFWWRRS
+1035 KDNKRFWWRKS

-1076 HIMRVWSILGPHFME
+1076 HIMRVWSIWGPHFME
-1091 AACHKDRGISKK
+1091 AACHKDRSISKK

-1115 LNEQMELPHFHFN
+1115 LNEQVELPHFHFN

-1216 CILCLLKHVRGI
+1216 CILCLLRHVRGI
-1228 GDADGGHQDEQ
+1228 GDADGHQDEQ
-1239 EQIDAVESRRMRL
+1239 NQIDIAESRRMRL

-1260 LNCSDILASMYG
+1260 LSCSDILASMYG

-1293 VDPTI
+1293 VDPSI

-1311 SMQETIPER
+1311 SIQETMPER

-1326 DNVHAITTLQSM
+1326 DNVHTVTTLQSM

-1351 IEGLASATMICPKR
+1351 IDGLASATMICPKR

-1385 GPTFGLYCVNH
+1385 GPAFGLYCVNH

-1406 RRTSK
+1406 RKTSK

-1436 YLMHL
+1436 YLIHL
-1441 QGADVVRN
+1441 QGPDVVRN

-1545 RRDATVEESER
+1545 RRDATLEESER
-1556 LRQLAAQVFLMEEQ
+1556 LRQLAAQVFLLEEQ
-1570 RTEDSSRRP
+1570 RTEDTSRTS

-1593 GTTLNPDLYIVRVQL
+1593 ASTLNPDLYIVRVQL

-1628 LLQGPDSSFPSL
+1628 LLQGADSSFPSL
-1640 SNVIPPQSAASTSPK
+1640 SHVIPHSLSSASPK
-1655 SIVPGYLPYLTNHH
+1655 PFVQGCLSCLTSHH
-1669 VDIFLSALDLSYATA
+1669 VDIFFSALDLSYAAA

-1703 PQPANLYRQ
+1703 RQPANLYRQ
-1712 AGVAWTIKIVTL
+1712 AGAAWTVKIVTL
-1724 FELCLYEIE
+1724 FELCLREMDDTE
-1733 EARASLETVK
+1733 VTLETVK
-1743 TILTVSSSSPA
+1743 SMLTSSP
-1754 DDQGDRPSSFKKDP
+1754 DDKCFKTPS
-1768 TLRKLSK
+1768 LRKLSRY
-1775 HLRQLRTTFQELCE
+1775 LRQLRNTFDELCE

-1798 DGRHTKVDSFSER
+1798 DGRHTKVDNFSER

-1824 EITGKE
+1824 EITRKE
-1830 PIPSSVDNRVLPTPA
+1830 PI
-1845 PVQIFLPSDENLQR
+1845 
-1859 GEIRRIEENLRD
+1859 
-1871 EEKENDEDDEEEEE
+1871 NDRAILAQPPIVNSEDLTG
-1885 EEEQEEE
+1885 QEEPE
-1892 DIENYNPNLDDESG
+1892 DIEDYNINLDDESG
-1906 LDELGPECED
+1906 LEELGPESDED
-1916 DPRPFRL
+1916 ARPFRL
-1923 SDLAVEYSTDSGPQS
+1923 SDLAVEYSTDSGPES
-1938 EPETDDSRPLSR
+1938 EPETDDSRPVSR
-1950 LGSVTEKAVAY
+1950 LGSVTEKIVY

-1976 KYDSAT
+1976 KYSSTT
-1982 PASLRLINPRD
+1982 PAPPRLINNRD
-1993 NLYYKLGGPALRRA
+1993 DLYYKLSPLRRT
-2007 ESADSFGDSSVLE
+2007 ESAYSFATNALE
-2020 LKATKG
+2020 AKATAASL
-2026 GGVTYD
+2026 TFD
-2032 EVDAYSGRLERLERR
+2032 EFSGYRKPRPERR
-2047 RSDACL
+2047 KSDACL
-2053 LPGKGSLRFLEPTDE
+2053 LARRDSFKFVDAGETDDEKFERF
-2068 TVESRYGARDASTR
+2068 DAAALR

-2087 ELRKC
+2087 ELRRTR
-2092 EENGSTV
+2092 GSTV
-2099 SGSSNDLDLS
+2099 SSSSNDLEAS
-2109 PRIPSSGK
+2109 PRLSLKIDK
-2117 KMVLGGEDDL
+2117 KEEKGS
-2127 PKIFDNIDE
+2127 PKFLDNIDE
-2136 LLRDYERSKRGFRTN
+2136 LLRDYEHSKRGFRTN
-2151 PFLRRGDEDDEE
+2151 PFLRDGEE
-2163 CLEGNRPGGDETSTF
+2163 ESSVDNQDLPTRETAF
-2178 HRRSNVFKDSEAH
+2178 QRKSNIHKDSEAH
-2191 RGAWA
+2191 RKAWA
-2196 EMLSTVLDWTL
+2196 ETLSTVLDWTL
-2207 ALSDEQLVP
+2207 ALPDNQLTP

-2227 LTRYAVDQVLKQ
+2227 LTRHAVDHVLKQ
-2239 RLSTLFHRIAVLYGL
+2239 RLSALFHRIAVLYGL

>member
-8 IVRESSNAK
+8 IIRESQNVKLSNV
-17 LQNLRKSAQEAYD
+17 RKAAQDAYD
-30 FLDKQQGL
+30 FMEKQQGL

-47 AKCLHAFQ
+47 AKCLHAIQ
-55 LALETKRSKFVA
+55 LSLETKRSKFVSY
-67 FGLSGLHKMLRDD
+67 GLTGLHKILRDD

-99 LHAMSSML
+99 LHAMGSLL

-124 ACSSYWTMNGRL
+124 ACSAYWTMNGRL
-136 IIAILTTCCE
+136 IIAILTTCCD

-175 EECQEMDENA
+175 EECREMDEYA

-190 LWERGVSCFNEA
+190 MRERGVSCFNEA
-202 LPILQYICSKLDEA
+202 LPILQYICSRLDEA
-216 QKKSYPSNGRN
+216 QRKKFATVKS

-249 HTNGHF
+249 HTNQHF

-280 TSREGKENEIGRGSG
+280 TSREGKDTEVGRGSG
-295 YLATSLSFDS
+295 YLATTLSFDS

-341 YPPPQQRLEPL
+341 YPPPQQRLESL
-352 KALKELLRSPSRM
+352 KALRELLRSPSRL

-372 LVEEDKSSHIQSDM
+372 LVEEEKTSQPQSDM
-386 ALMRLA
+386 ALMRLV
-392 MDSIEESTN
+392 MDSIEESTAA
-401 GGLST
+401 GQPVLY
-406 LHASVSC
+406 ASVSC

-418 SALQELCEGKAIN
+418 SALQELCEGKAVS

-444 LESCDYKGP
+444 LESCDYRGP
-453 LTYQSM
+453 LTYLSM

-473 KKGIGSD
+473 KKTNGSE

-503 SDEIQEENSLEDND
+503 SDEVNDDNNSVDEND
-517 YAIENERER
+517 YALENERER

-531 LPKCLHVGRQVADE
+531 LPKCLHVGRQFAEE
-545 CNVDMER
+545 CNVDVER
-552 HNARKFVRTLKSD
+552 HNARQFVKILRAD
-565 LIPMVLS
+565 LIPVVLN

-585 FASEYCQGVFTAQQK
+585 FASEYCQGVFAAQQK
-600 MQEQTDTSTDS
+600 LQEKETSVDT

-631 LLNLKLIRINYYHE
+631 LLNLKLIRMHYYQF
-645 DNRQVPISEEQFVE
+645 DSCAVPISEEMFVE

-678 YQQVLA
+678 YQQILA
-684 CNLLEKCGYNPHYT
+684 CNLLEKCGYNPAST
-698 ENSALINVLT
+698 ENCALVNILV
-708 DVDGIP
+708 DVDGIS

-721 LLSDYIRLEKAQLSR
+721 LLSDYRRLERAQLSR

-744 AGAKLSRRV
+744 AGAKLSRRI

-764 LTTGLNPPKEQN
+764 LTAGLNPAKEET

-781 SRDGGRRGVR
+781 NRDTARRGIR
-791 DTVILSLEGLHK
+791 DTVVLALEGLHK
-803 AAILSNILGLQNR
+803 AATLSNILGLQTR

-821 ALLVK
+821 ALLAK

-831 QSISKITRTKDVLRL
+831 PAISKLRRTKDVLRL

-860 LSMDVLLGKGLELGS
+860 LSMEVLLGRGLELGS

-904 PSLPKTQQK
+904 LALPKLA
-913 KDKKENSSGDPKGS
+913 KKEKKESTPDSKPDKNRPS
-927 QDRLKLNFNII
+927 FNIVD
-938 EEEETC
+938 EEETC
-944 VDVYSFLSS
+944 VDVYSFLST
-953 PYTHNSSTDTIP
+953 PYTQNPTTETIP

-970 SNADGQFNGI
+970 SNADNQFNGI

-1002 NAALKLNLKA
+1002 DAALKLNLRA
-1012 LCLFLTALCKAS
+1012 LCSFLTALCCAS
-1024 KAQLFKTTDGS
+1024 KDQLFKTTDGCKDS
-1035 KDNKRFWWRRS
+1035 KKFWWKKT
-1046 KPRENEMNVL
+1046 KPREDELNVL
-1056 LLARLG
+1056 LLSRLG

-1076 HIMRVWSILGPHFME
+1076 HVMRIWSILGPHFME
-1091 AACHKDRGISKK
+1091 AACHKDREISKR

-1115 LNEQMELPHFHFN
+1115 LNEQIELPHFHFN

-1139 CLELCDSDVQDQ
+1139 CLELCDGDVQDQ

-1183 GNSDSVESAPLLEVF
+1183 GNSESVESAPLLEVF

-1216 CILCLLKHVRGI
+1216 CILCLLKHIRGV
-1228 GDADGGHQDEQ
+1228 GDPETNDSEPISNT
-1239 EQIDAVESRRMRL
+1239 EIRKMRL
-1252 CVESLKYL
+1252 CLESLKCL
-1260 LNCSDILASMYG
+1260 LNCSDILSSMYR
-1272 MPACPIFHSAQR
+1272 MPACPIFHSAAR
-1284 IQVSTIPQY
+1284 IQVSTIPQF
-1293 VDPTI
+1293 VDPVI
-1298 PNSELIRFDKHAE
+1298 PNLELAKFDKNSE
-1311 SMQETIPER
+1311 SMQEIVPEISFELFNRIDRTQTI
-1320 PHDVLM
+1320 
-1326 DNVHAITTLQSM
+1326 TLQSM
-1338 DKPSGILRVWYIL
+1338 EKPSGILRVWYLL

-1375 HLLRDTLNVP
+1375 HLLRDILNVP
-1385 GPTFGLYCVNH
+1385 GPDFALYCVNH

-1406 RRTSK
+1406 RMTSK
-1411 IFRGWDNFAPNF
+1411 VFRGWDNFTPNF

-1436 YLMHL
+1436 YLTHL
-1441 QGADVVRN
+1441 QGPEVTRKDE
-1449 DAYLSATTLML
+1449 LLPATTLML

-1469 CVVQPT
+1469 CVVQQT

-1489 LVSSGP
+1489 LISSGP
-1495 LLTPEQWEVCGVAC
+1495 LLTAEQWEVCGIAC

-1533 FYGDVAQ
+1533 FYGDLAQ

-1545 RRDATVEESER
+1545 RRDATPEESER
-1556 LRQLAAQVFLMEEQ
+1556 LRQLSAQVFLMAEQ
-1570 RTEDSSRRP
+1570 RTDP
-1579 DDRSYVFLLYPPSV
+1579 TYTDDRSYVFLLYPPSV
-1593 GTTLNPDLYIVRVQL
+1593 ASSLNPDLYIVRVHL

-1628 LLQGPDSSFPSL
+1628 LLQGSVGSISSFC
-1640 SNVIPPQSAASTSPK
+1640 NVSSASPVSPK
-1655 SIVPGYLPYLTNHH
+1655 PPDAKHRMIPRH
-1669 VDIFLSALDLSYATA
+1669 VETFLAALDLSFSAA
-1684 LKFDCR
+1684 VKFDSR
-1690 PGLKFLVQKVANL
+1690 PGLKFLVQKVGNL
-1703 PQPANLYRQ
+1703 DQPANLYRQ
-1712 AGVAWTIKIVTL
+1712 AGAAWTIKILTL
-1724 FELCLYEIE
+1724 FELCLEEILKTGSDLE
-1733 EARASLETVK
+1733 VIKSLVSQNQNQNQNQKACDDNQLVK
-1743 TILTVSSSSPA
+1743 YV
-1754 DDQGDRPSSFKKDP
+1754 K
-1768 TLRKLSK
+1768 
-1775 HLRQLRTTFQELCE
+1775 QLKSTFDSLCDN
-1789 SYVEVVLDE
+1789 YVDVVLNR
-1798 DGRHTKVDSFSER
+1798 DGRHSLADGFSDR

-1830 PIPSSVDNRVLPTPA
+1830 PLERFRLEDSLEKETKCSETSMSEMEDPLADSRISEEYRSLKLFDLANNYYMESGPESESDSDESQPSSKPRSPKRIVYRSSSECVQDSGDQADNDNSTDSNLANQPDAKSTNQQDPNSEN
-1845 PVQIFLPSDENLQR
+1845 QSDSNLTSDQDQ
-1859 GEIRRIEENLRD
+1859 GNVSDHNLANQPD
-1871 EEKENDEDDEEEEE
+1871 SNDSND
-1885 EEEQEEE
+1885 Q
-1892 DIENYNPNLDDESG
+1892 
-1906 LDELGPECED
+1906 
-1916 DPRPFRL
+1916 RL
-1923 SDLAVEYSTDSGPQS
+1923 SDSESFSHDTDVSIDGSQHVS
-1938 EPETDDSRPLSR
+1938 SRLDALCTDDSNYDNYNLTQVKSSSKDLNLDKLLERRLRLSDESFLSR
-1950 LGSVTEKAVAY
+1950 ST
-1961 PDRSGG
+1961 
-1967 TSSEGYIDG
+1967 
-1976 KYDSAT
+1976 
-1982 PASLRLINPRD
+1982 SLRLI
-1993 NLYYKLGGPALRRA
+1993 
-2007 ESADSFGDSSVLE
+2007 
-2020 LKATKG
+2020 
-2026 GGVTYD
+2026 TYD
-2032 EVDAYSGRLERLERR
+2032 S
-2047 RSDACL
+2047 
-2053 LPGKGSLRFLEPTDE
+2053 DE
-2068 TVESRYGARDASTR
+2068 TSRSKSLVELYRASNFSEFNNNNNNSLNQFET
-2082 CRSVM
+2082 SD
-2087 ELRKC
+2087 EKTASDT
-2092 EENGSTV
+2092 EAF
-2099 SGSSNDLDLS
+2099 
-2109 PRIPSSGK
+2109 
-2117 KMVLGGEDDL
+2117 DDNV
-2127 PKIFDNIDE
+2127 DD
-2136 LLRDYERSKRGFRTN
+2136 LLRDYERSRRGFRIN
-2151 PFLRRGDEDDEE
+2151 PFLCEE
-2163 CLEGNRPGGDETSTF
+2163 NGNCVNSNSIEPGKNSISRDC
-2178 HRRSNVFKDSEAH
+2178 EAH
-2191 RGAWA
+2191 RRAWA
-2196 EMLSTVLDWTL
+2196 ETITSSLEWTL
-2207 ALSDEQLVP
+2207 ALSDEQLKP
-2216 LLPVFVSGVRV
+2216 LLPVIVGGVRT
-2227 LTRYAVDQVLKQ
+2227 LTKFAVDPNLK
-2239 RLSTLFHRIAVLYGL
+2239 LKISSLFYRIVVLYGL
-2254 TSN
+2254 TNN

>member
-47 AKCLHAFQ
+47 AKCLHTFQ

-216 QKKSYPSNGRN
+216 QKKPYYSNGRN

-249 HTNGHF
+249 HTNAHF

-341 YPPPQQRLEPL
+341 YPPPQQRLESL
-352 KALKELLRSPSRM
+352 KALKELLRSPSRI

-392 MDSIEESTN
+392 MDSIEESTT

-453 LTYQSM
+453 LTYQCM

-503 SDEIQEENSLEDND
+503 SDEVQEENSLEDND

-585 FASEYCQGVFTAQQK
+585 FASEYCQAQQK

-698 ENSALINVLT
+698 DNSALINVLT

-781 SRDGGRRGVR
+781 SRDGGRRGIR

-803 AAILSNILGLQNR
+803 AAILSNVLGLQNR

-898 FGRNQN
+898 FGKNQN

-913 KDKKENSSGDPKGS
+913 KDKKDSSNGDLKGS
-927 QDRLKLNFNII
+927 QDRLKLNFNIT

-953 PYTHNSSTDTIP
+953 PYTQNSSTDTIP

-970 SNADGQFNGI
+970 SNADSQFNGI

-1012 LCLFLTALCKAS
+1012 LCLFLSALCRAS
-1024 KAQLFKTTDGS
+1024 KAQLFKTTDGL

-1115 LNEQMELPHFHFN
+1115 LNEQVELPHFHFN

-1228 GDADGGHQDEQ
+1228 GDTEGHQDDQ
-1239 EQIDAVESRRMRL
+1239 DQIDVAESRRMRL

-1260 LNCSDILASMYG
+1260 LSCSDILASMYG

-1326 DNVHAITTLQSM
+1326 DNVHTITTLQSM

-1365 YQPHT
+1365 YQPHA

-1436 YLMHL
+1436 YLTHL
-1441 QGADVVRN
+1441 QGPEVLRN
-1449 DAYLSATTLML
+1449 NAYLSATTLML

-1545 RRDATVEESER
+1545 RRDATIEESER
-1556 LRQLAAQVFLMEEQ
+1556 LRQLAAQVFLLEEQ
-1570 RTEDSSRRP
+1570 RTEDTSRRS

-1593 GTTLNPDLYIVRVQL
+1593 ASTLNPDLYIVRVQL
-1608 RALVV
+1608 RALIV
-1613 GLLVHQMLLHCIASV
+1613 GLLVHQMLLHCIAII

-1640 SNVIPPQSAASTSPK
+1640 SNVIPQSAASTSTK
-1655 SIVPGYLPYLTNHH
+1655 TVIPGFLSCLTNHH
-1669 VDIFLSALDLSYATA
+1669 IDIFLSALDLSYATA

-1724 FELCLYEIE
+1724 FELCLHKIE
-1733 EARASLETVK
+1733 DTQASLETVK
-1743 TILTVSSSSPA
+1743 MILASNS
-1754 DDQGDRPSSFKKDP
+1754 GDREPLKEPS
-1768 TLRKLSK
+1768 LRKLSK
-1775 HLRQLRTTFQELCE
+1775 YLKQLRTTFEELCE

-1798 DGRHTKVDSFSER
+1798 DGRHTRVDSFSER
-1811 KIFLLVAQPDDFP
+1811 KIFLLIAQPDDFP

-1830 PIPSSVDNRVLPTPA
+1830 PISDRVLATPA
-1845 PVQIFLPSDENLQR
+1845 PIELPEGPDDIED
-1859 GEIRRIEENLRD
+1859 GEDQMDQEYQ
-1871 EEKENDEDDEEEEE
+1871 ED
-1885 EEEQEEE
+1885 QE

-1906 LDELGPECED
+1906 LEELGPECED

-1938 EPETDDSRPLSR
+1938 EPETDDSRPVSR
-1950 LGSVTEKAVAY
+1950 LGSVTEKAVY

-1976 KYDSAT
+1976 KYNSTT
-1982 PASLRLINPRD
+1982 PAPSRFINTRD
-1993 NLYYKLGGPALRRA
+1993 NLYYKFNSLRRT
-2007 ESADSFGDSSVLE
+2007 ESVDSFGTSVLE
-2020 LKATKG
+2020 IKSTNTGL
-2026 GGVTYD
+2026 TYD
-2032 EVDAYSGRLERLERR
+2032 EADLFRKSKLERR

-2053 LPGKGSLRFLEPTDE
+2053 LTRKSSLRFIEPVETDDSE
-2068 TVESRYGARDASTR
+2068 KFVRFNPRNTR

-2087 ELRKC
+2087 ELRKTA
-2092 EENGSTV
+2092 GSTV
-2099 SGSSNDLDLS
+2099 SESSNDLEMS
-2109 PRIPSSGK
+2109 PRVSSK
-2117 KMVLGGEDDL
+2117 IGEKEDDDL

-2151 PFLRRGDEDDEE
+2151 PFLRKD
-2163 CLEGNRPGGDETSTF
+2163 GGDSNAETEEIASQESAF
-2178 HRRSNVFKDSEAH
+2178 HKKSNVCKDSEAH
-2191 RGAWA
+2191 RNAWA

-2207 ALSDEQLVP
+2207 ALSDDQLIP

>member
-8 IVRESSNAK
+8 IVRESNNAK
-17 LQNLRKSAQEAYD
+17 LQNLRKSAQDAYD
-30 FLDKQQGL
+30 FLEKQQGL

-47 AKCLHAFQ
+47 AKCLHTFQ

-99 LHAMSSML
+99 LHAMGSIL

-190 LWERGVSCFNEA
+190 VWERGVSCFNEA

-216 QKKSYPSNGRN
+216 QKKSCSSNGRN

-249 HTNGHF
+249 HTNAHF

-280 TSREGKENEIGRGSG
+280 TSREGKETELGRGSG

-326 PLRPVLESVFHRMLL
+326 SLRPVLESVFHRMLL

-372 LVEEDKSSHIQSDM
+372 LVEEDRSSHIQSDM

-392 MDSIEESTN
+392 MDSIEESTT
-401 GGLST
+401 GGLSI

-444 LESCDYKGP
+444 LESCDYRGP

-465 YREQLELM
+465 YREQLELL

-480 SDSSG
+480 SESSG

-503 SDEIQEENSLEDND
+503 SDEVQEENSLEDND
-517 YAIENERER
+517 YEIENERER

-545 CNVDMER
+545 CNVDVER
-552 HNARKFVRTLKSD
+552 HNARKFVKTLRSD

-577 EVDEALQN
+577 EVDDALQN
-585 FASEYCQGVFTAQQK
+585 FASEYCQGVFAAQQK
-600 MQEQTDTSTDS
+600 IQEQTDTSTDS

-631 LLNLKLIRINYYHE
+631 LLNLKLIRINYYNE
-645 DNRQVPISEEQFVE
+645 ESRQVPISEEQFVE

-708 DVDGIP
+708 DVDEIP
-714 GSQRGGQ
+714 GSHRGGQ

-736 SEPTPEAE
+736 TEPTPEAE

-764 LTTGLNPPKEQN
+764 LTIGLNPPKEEN

-781 SRDGGRRGVR
+781 SRDGGRRGIR
-791 DTVILSLEGLHK
+791 DTVVLSLEGLHK
-803 AAILSNILGLQNR
+803 AAALSNILGLQSR

-821 ALLVK
+821 ALLAK

-913 KDKKENSSGDPKGS
+913 KEKKDKDSSSDPKGS
-927 QDRLKLNFNII
+927 QDRLRHNFSIVD
-938 EEEETC
+938 EEEAW

-953 PYTHNSSTDTIP
+953 RYTQNPSSDTIP

-970 SNADGQFNGI
+970 SNADSQFNGI
-980 LPADYAAKIICV
+980 LPADYAAKIVCV

-1002 NAALKLNLKA
+1002 NAALTLNLRA

-1103 AVQCIHDSMAAL
+1103 AVQCIHDSMSTL
-1115 LNEQMELPHFHFN
+1115 LYELMELPHFHFN

-1151 IVSCICEFVETNR
+1151 
-1164 TEIRSG
+1164 
-1170 WRPLFGALRVASV
+1170 
-1183 GNSDSVESAPLLEVF
+1183 
-1198 RVFLSTD
+1198 
-1205 NTLVFANAALD
+1205 
-1216 CILCLLKHVRGI
+1216 
-1228 GDADGGHQDEQ
+1228 
-1239 EQIDAVESRRMRL
+1239 
-1252 CVESLKYL
+1252 
-1260 LNCSDILASMYG
+1260 
-1272 MPACPIFHSAQR
+1272 
-1284 IQVSTIPQY
+1284 
-1293 VDPTI
+1293 
-1298 PNSELIRFDKHAE
+1298 
-1311 SMQETIPER
+1311 
-1320 PHDVLM
+1320 
-1326 DNVHAITTLQSM
+1326 
-1338 DKPSGILRVWYIL
+1338 
-1351 IEGLASATMICPKR
+1351 
-1365 YQPHT
+1365 
-1370 LETLF
+1370 
-1375 HLLRDTLNVP
+1375 
-1385 GPTFGLYCVNH
+1385 
-1396 LLLPMVQNWL
+1396 NWL
-1406 RRTSK
+1406 RKTSK

-1436 YLMHL
+1436 YLAHL
-1441 QGADVVRN
+1441 QGPEVVRN
-1449 DAYLSATTLML
+1449 DSYLPATTLML

-1533 FYGDVAQ
+1533 FYGDIAQ

-1545 RRDATVEESER
+1545 RRDATPEETER
-1556 LRQLAAQVFLMEEQ
+1556 LRQLAAQVFLLEEQ
-1570 RTEDSSRRP
+1570 RTEDPSRRP

-1593 GTTLNPDLYIVRVQL
+1593 ATTLNPDLYIVRVQL

-1613 GLLVHQMLLHCIASV
+1613 GLLVHQMLLHCIASI

-1640 SNVIPPQSAASTSPK
+1640 SNIIPHSAASTSPK
-1655 SIVPGYLPYLTNHH
+1655 ASVSGCLSYLSTHH
-1669 VDIFLSALDLSYATA
+1669 VDTFLSALDLSYAAA

-1690 PGLKFLVQKVANL
+1690 PGLKFLVQKVTNL
-1703 PQPANLYRQ
+1703 QQPANLYRQ
-1712 AGVAWTIKIVTL
+1712 AGAAWTIKMVTL
-1724 FELCLYEIE
+1724 FELCLREIE
-1733 EARASLETVK
+1733 NTKATLDTVK
-1743 TILTVSSSSPA
+1743 SVLMSSPE
-1754 DDQGDRPSSFKKDP
+1754 DKECPKSSAF
-1768 TLRKLSK
+1768 RKLTK
-1775 HLRQLRTTFQELCE
+1775 YLRQLRNTFEELCE

-1798 DGRHTKVDSFSER
+1798 DGKHTRVDSFSER
-1811 KIFLLVAQPDDFP
+1811 KIFLLVAQPDDYP
-1824 EITGKE
+1824 EITSKE
-1830 PIPSSVDNRVLPTPA
+1830 AINSRVLATSPPVEPPTETLGNQ
-1845 PVQIFLPSDENLQR
+1845 VDS
-1859 GEIRRIEENLRD
+1859 
-1871 EEKENDEDDEEEEE
+1871 ED
-1885 EEEQEEE
+1885 QE
-1892 DIENYNPNLDDESG
+1892 DIEHYSPNLDDESG
-1906 LDELGPECED
+1906 LEELGPECEE

-1923 SDLAVEYSTDSGPQS
+1923 SDLAVEYSTDSGPES
-1938 EPETDDSRPLSR
+1938 EPETDDSRPASR
-1950 LGSVTEKAVAY
+1950 LGSITEKAVY

-1976 KYDSAT
+1976 KFSSAT
-1982 PASLRLINPRD
+1982 PAPATLINNRD
-1993 NLYYKLGGPALRRA
+1993 CLYYKLGPLRRT
-2007 ESADSFGDSSVLE
+2007 ESVDSFGTSLLE
-2020 LKATKG
+2020 TK
-2026 GGVTYD
+2026 TAIYD
-2032 EVDAYSGRLERLERR
+2032 ELSRYQRLRLQRR

-2053 LPGKGSLRFLEPTDE
+2053 LSRRSASRFIEREFDDPDRFTRFSLDNF
-2068 TVESRYGARDASTR
+2068 R
-2082 CRSVM
+2082 CKSVI
-2087 ELRKC
+2087 ELRKTG
-2092 EENGSTV
+2092 GSTV
-2099 SGSSNDLDLS
+2099 SSSSNDLEMS
-2109 PRIPSSGK
+2109 PRVKSEQK
-2117 KMVLGGEDDL
+2117 QEA
-2127 PKIFDNIDE
+2127 KIIDNIDE

-2151 PFLRRGDEDDEE
+2151 PFLKDEE
-2163 CLEGNRPGGDETSTF
+2163 EESGAETQEISTHEF
-2178 HRRSNVFKDSEAH
+2178 VFQRKTNVYKDSEAH
-2191 RGAWA
+2191 RKAWA
-2196 EMLSTVLDWTL
+2196 ETLSTMLDWTL
-2207 ALSDEQLVP
+2207 ALSDDQLTP

-2227 LTRYAVDQVLKQ
+2227 LTRHAVDQILKQ
-2239 RLSTLFHRIAVLYGL
+2239 RLSALFHRIAVLYGL

>member
-8 IVRESSNAK
+8 IVRESNNAK

-47 AKCLHAFQ
+47 AKCLHALQ

-124 ACSSYWTMNGRL
+124 ACSPYWTMNGRL
-136 IIAILTTCCE
+136 IIAILTTCSE

-161 ATSQTLRSFCLFLD
+161 ATSQTLRSFCLFLE

-185 KKNKN
+185 KRNKN
-190 LWERGVSCFNEA
+190 VRERGVSCFNEA

-216 QKKSYPSNGRN
+216 QNNARN
-227 GNTVVFLLE
+227 SSTVVFLLE

-249 HTNGHF
+249 HTNAHF

-280 TSREGKENEIGRGSG
+280 TSREGKENEVGRGSG

-352 KALKELLRSPSRM
+352 KALKELLHSPSRM

-372 LVEEDKSSHIQSDM
+372 LVEEDRSSHIQSDM

-392 MDSIEESTN
+392 MDSIEESTT
-401 GGLST
+401 GGLSI

-431 HTYTCTINSLYED
+431 HNYTCTINSLYED
-444 LESCDYKGP
+444 LESCDYRGP

-503 SDEIQEENSLEDND
+503 SDEVHEDNSLDDND

-545 CNVDMER
+545 CNVDVER
-552 HNARKFVRTLKSD
+552 HNARRFVKTLRSD
-565 LIPMVLS
+565 LIPMVLI

-585 FASEYCQGVFTAQQK
+585 FASEYCQEVFAAQQK
-600 MQEQTDTSTDS
+600 IQERTEASTDS

-631 LLNLKLIRINYYHE
+631 LLNLKLIRLNYYNE
-645 DNRQVPISEEQFVE
+645 DSRQVPISEEQFVE

-684 CNLLEKCGYNPHYT
+684 CNLLEKCGYNPNST
-698 ENSALINVLT
+698 ENSALVNVLT

-753 LTCCWGSMMTV
+753 LTCCWGSMMAV
-764 LTTGLNPPKEQN
+764 LSIGLNPPKEEN

-781 SRDGGRRGVR
+781 NRDGSRREIR
-791 DTVILSLEGLHK
+791 DTVVLSLEGLHK
-803 AAILSNILGLQNR
+803 AATLSNILGLQNR

-821 ALLVK
+821 ALLAK

-846 KLQNRATNIHTSHA
+846 KLQNRATNLHTSHA
-860 LSMDVLLGKGLELGS
+860 LSMDVLLGRGLELGS

-904 PSLPKTQQK
+904 PSLPKTHQK
-913 KDKKENSSGDPKGS
+913 KEKKDSANGDVKGS
-927 QDRLKLNFNII
+927 QDRLRLNFNLVDD
-938 EEEETC
+938 EETC

-953 PYTHNSSTDTIP
+953 PYTQNPSSDTIP

-970 SNADGQFNGI
+970 SNADNQFNGI
-980 LPADYAAKIICV
+980 LPVDYAAKIICV

-1002 NAALKLNLKA
+1002 DAALKLNLKA
-1012 LCLFLTALCKAS
+1012 LCLFLTALCRAS
-1024 KAQLFKTTDGS
+1024 KAQLFKTTDGL

-1046 KPRENEMNVL
+1046 KPRENELNVL
-1056 LLARLG
+1056 LLTRLG

-1091 AACHKDRGISKK
+1091 AACHKDRSISKK

-1115 LNEQMELPHFHFN
+1115 LNEQIELPHFHFN

-1139 CLELCDSDVQDQ
+1139 CLELCDGDVQDQ

-1183 GNSDSVESAPLLEVF
+1183 GNSESVESAPLLEVF

-1216 CILCLLKHVRGI
+1216 CILCLLRHVRGI
-1228 GDADGGHQDEQ
+1228 GDSEVHQDEQ
-1239 EQIDAVESRRMRL
+1239 DQIDVAESRRMRL

-1260 LNCSDILASMYG
+1260 LSCSDILASMYR

-1293 VDPTI
+1293 VDSTI
-1298 PNSELIRFDKHAE
+1298 PNMEIPRFDIDSD
-1311 SMQETIPER
+1311 SMQGIISEKSYEILSSLPGNESYSS
-1320 PHDVLM
+1320 V
-1326 DNVHAITTLQSM
+1326 TLQSM

-1351 IEGLASATMICPKR
+1351 IEGLASATMICPRR

-1375 HLLRDTLNVP
+1375 HLLRDILNVP
-1385 GPTFGLYCVNH
+1385 GPAFGLYCVNH

-1406 RRTSK
+1406 RKTSK

-1436 YLMHL
+1436 YLTHL
-1441 QGADVVRN
+1441 QGPEVVRN
-1449 DAYLSATTLML
+1449 DAYLPATTLML
-1460 KQLLLVMAE
+1460 KQLLLVMGE

-1520 HQLTMAFSPRSES
+1520 RLLTMAFSPRSES
-1533 FYGDVAQ
+1533 FYGDIAQ

-1545 RRDATVEESER
+1545 RRDATPEETER
-1556 LRQLAAQVFLMEEQ
+1556 LRQLAAQVSQLREVLTAIKRQNASSLPTTPFQ
-1570 RTEDSSRRP
+1570 DSMTIE
-1579 DDRSYVFLLYPPSV
+1579 
-1593 GTTLNPDLYIVRVQL
+1593 TTLIDQHTTSYPVGCRQHTTPPDY
-1608 RALVV
+1608 
-1613 GLLVHQMLLHCIASV
+1613 
-1628 LLQGPDSSFPSL
+1628 
-1640 SNVIPPQSAASTSPK
+1640 
-1655 SIVPGYLPYLTNHH
+1655 TN
-1669 VDIFLSALDLSYATA
+1669 T
-1684 LKFDCR
+1684 
-1690 PGLKFLVQKVANL
+1690 
-1703 PQPANLYRQ
+1703 
-1712 AGVAWTIKIVTL
+1712 
-1724 FELCLYEIE
+1724 
-1733 EARASLETVK
+1733 
-1743 TILTVSSSSPA
+1743 
-1754 DDQGDRPSSFKKDP
+1754 
-1768 TLRKLSK
+1768 
-1775 HLRQLRTTFQELCE
+1775 
-1789 SYVEVVLDE
+1789 
-1798 DGRHTKVDSFSER
+1798 
-1811 KIFLLVAQPDDFP
+1811 
-1824 EITGKE
+1824 
-1830 PIPSSVDNRVLPTPA
+1830 
-1845 PVQIFLPSDENLQR
+1845 
-1859 GEIRRIEENLRD
+1859 
-1871 EEKENDEDDEEEEE
+1871 
-1885 EEEQEEE
+1885 
-1892 DIENYNPNLDDESG
+1892 
-1906 LDELGPECED
+1906 
-1916 DPRPFRL
+1916 
-1923 SDLAVEYSTDSGPQS
+1923 
-1938 EPETDDSRPLSR
+1938 
-1950 LGSVTEKAVAY
+1950 
-1961 PDRSGG
+1961 
-1967 TSSEGYIDG
+1967 
-1976 KYDSAT
+1976 
-1982 PASLRLINPRD
+1982 
-1993 NLYYKLGGPALRRA
+1993 
-2007 ESADSFGDSSVLE
+2007 
-2020 LKATKG
+2020 
-2026 GGVTYD
+2026 
-2032 EVDAYSGRLERLERR
+2032 
-2047 RSDACL
+2047 
-2053 LPGKGSLRFLEPTDE
+2053 
-2068 TVESRYGARDASTR
+2068 
-2082 CRSVM
+2082 
-2087 ELRKC
+2087 
-2092 EENGSTV
+2092 
-2099 SGSSNDLDLS
+2099 
-2109 PRIPSSGK
+2109 
-2117 KMVLGGEDDL
+2117 
-2127 PKIFDNIDE
+2127 
-2136 LLRDYERSKRGFRTN
+2136 
-2151 PFLRRGDEDDEE
+2151 
-2163 CLEGNRPGGDETSTF
+2163 
-2178 HRRSNVFKDSEAH
+2178 
-2191 RGAWA
+2191 
-2196 EMLSTVLDWTL
+2196 
-2207 ALSDEQLVP
+2207 
-2216 LLPVFVSGVRV
+2216 
-2227 LTRYAVDQVLKQ
+2227 
-2239 RLSTLFHRIAVLYGL
+2239 
-2254 TSN
+2254 TSNTGPHWL

>member
-47 AKCLHAFQ
+47 AKCLHTFQ

-67 FGLSGLHKMLRDD
+67 FGLSGTHKMLRDD

-99 LHAMSSML
+99 LHAMGSIL

-190 LWERGVSCFNEA
+190 VWERGVSCFNEA

-216 QKKSYPSNGRN
+216 QKKNCSSNGRN

-249 HTNGHF
+249 HTNTHF

-280 TSREGKENEIGRGSG
+280 TSREGKESEVGRGSG

-352 KALKELLRSPSRM
+352 KAFKELLRSPSRI

-372 LVEEDKSSHIQSDM
+372 LVEEDRCSHIQSDM

-392 MDSIEESTN
+392 MDSIEESTT
-401 GGLST
+401 GGLSI

-431 HTYTCTINSLYED
+431 HTYTCAINSLYED
-444 LESCDYKGP
+444 LESCDYRGP

-503 SDEIQEENSLEDND
+503 SDEVQEENSLEDNE
-517 YAIENERER
+517 YAMENERER

-545 CNVDMER
+545 CNVDVER
-552 HNARKFVRTLKSD
+552 HNARKFVKTLKSD

-585 FASEYCQGVFTAQQK
+585 FASEYCQAQQK
-600 MQEQTDTSTDS
+600 IQEQTDISTDS

-631 LLNLKLIRINYYHE
+631 LLNLKLIRIHYYHE
-645 DNRQVPISEEQFVE
+645 ESRQIPISEEQFVE

-698 ENSALINVLT
+698 ENNALINVLT
-708 DVDGIP
+708 DIDGIP
-714 GSQRGGQ
+714 GSHRGGQ
-721 LLSDYIRLEKAQLSR
+721 VLSDYIRLEKAQLSR

-764 LTTGLNPPKEQN
+764 LTTGLNPPKEEN

-781 SRDGGRRGVR
+781 SRDGGRRGIR
-791 DTVILSLEGLHK
+791 DTVVLSLEGLHK

-821 ALLVK
+821 ALLAK

-831 QSISKITRTKDVLRL
+831 QSLSKITRTKDVLRL

-913 KDKKENSSGDPKGS
+913 KEKKETSNGDVKGS
-927 QDRLKLNFNII
+927 QDRLRLNFNITD
-938 EEEETC
+938 EEETC

-953 PYTHNSSTDTIP
+953 PYTQNPSSDTIP

-970 SNADGQFNGI
+970 SNADSQFNGI

-1002 NAALKLNLKA
+1002 NAALKLNLRA
-1012 LCLFLTALCKAS
+1012 LCLFLTALCEAS

-1091 AACHKDRGISKK
+1091 AACHKDRSISKK

-1115 LNEQMELPHFHFN
+1115 LNEQVELPHFHFN

-1216 CILCLLKHVRGI
+1216 CILCLLRHVRGI
-1228 GDADGGHQDEQ
+1228 GDVEGHQDEQ
-1239 EQIDAVESRRMRL
+1239 DQVDVAESRRMRL

-1260 LNCSDILASMYG
+1260 LSCSDILASMYG

-1293 VDPTI
+1293 VDPAI
-1298 PNSELIRFDKHAE
+1298 PNAELIRFDKHAE
-1311 SMQETIPER
+1311 SIQETIPGR
-1320 PHDVLM
+1320 PHDILM
-1326 DNVHAITTLQSM
+1326 DHVHTITTLQSM

-1385 GPTFGLYCVNH
+1385 GPAFGLYCVNH

-1406 RRTSK
+1406 RKTSK

-1436 YLMHL
+1436 YLTHL
-1441 QGADVVRN
+1441 QGPEVMRN
-1449 DAYLSATTLML
+1449 DAHQPATTLML

-1540 VKVAA
+1540 VMVAA

-1556 LRQLAAQVFLMEEQ
+1556 LRQLAAQVFLLEEQ
-1570 RTEDSSRRP
+1570 RAEETARKSDE
-1579 DDRSYVFLLYPPSV
+1579 RSYVFLLYPPSV
-1593 GTTLNPDLYIVRVQL
+1593 GSTLNPDLYIVRVQL

-1628 LLQGPDSSFPSL
+1628 FLQGTDSSFPSL
-1640 SNVIPPQSAASTSPK
+1640 SHVIPHSASSSSPK
-1655 SIVPGYLPYLTNHH
+1655 AFVSGYLSYLTSHH
-1669 VDIFLSALDLSYATA
+1669 VDIFLSALDLSYVAA

-1703 PQPANLYRQ
+1703 HQPANLYRQ
-1712 AGVAWTIKIVTL
+1712 AGAAWTIKIVTL
-1724 FELCLYEIE
+1724 FELCLREME
-1733 EARASLETVK
+1733 NSQATLETVK
-1743 TILTVSSSSPA
+1743 SLLSSSP
-1754 DDQGDRPSSFKKDP
+1754 DDRDCSKGSS
-1768 TLRKLSK
+1768 LRQLSK
-1775 HLRQLRTTFQELCE
+1775 YLRQLRTTFEELCE

-1811 KIFLLVAQPDDFP
+1811 KIFLLVAQPDDYP
-1824 EITGKE
+1824 EITRKE
-1830 PIPSSVDNRVLPTPA
+1830 VISDRVVATPA
-1845 PVQIFLPSDENLQR
+1845 PVRPPAKKLEDVESAEVAENPEVQ
-1859 GEIRRIEENLRD
+1859 
-1871 EEKENDEDDEEEEE
+1871 EDVEA
-1885 EEEQEEE
+1885 
-1892 DIENYNPNLDDESG
+1892 YNPNLDDESG
-1906 LDELGPECED
+1906 LEELGPEVEED
-1916 DPRPFRL
+1916 TRPFRL
-1923 SDLAVEYSTDSGPQS
+1923 SDLAVEYSTDSGPPS
-1938 EPETDDSRPLSR
+1938 EPDTDDSRPVSR
-1950 LGSVTEKAVAY
+1950 LGSVTEKIVY
-1961 PDRSGG
+1961 PDRSGS

-1976 KYDSAT
+1976 KYNTKT
-1982 PASLRLINPRD
+1982 PAPPHLMDQDHLF
-1993 NLYYKLGGPALRRA
+1993 YKLGAIRRTD
-2007 ESADSFGDSSVLE
+2007 SADSF
-2020 LKATKG
+2020 ATSMQ
-2026 GGVTYD
+2026 D
-2032 EVDAYSGRLERLERR
+2032 EKSGTTSLILDDVPLYPRSRLERR
-2047 RSDACL
+2047 KSDACL
-2053 LPGKGSLRFLEPTDE
+2053 LSRRSSLKFVVPSEVEDFKRF
-2068 TVESRYGARDASTR
+2068 SRFDPSR

-2087 ELRKC
+2087 ELRKTRG
-2092 EENGSTV
+2092 GSTV
-2099 SGSSNDLDLS
+2099 SSSSNDLEMS
-2109 PRIPSSGK
+2109 PRVSS
-2117 KMVLGGEDDL
+2117 
-2127 PKIFDNIDE
+2127 KIEENEEASSSKFLDNIDE

-2151 PFLRRGDEDDEE
+2151 PFLKDEG
-2163 CLEGNRPGGDETSTF
+2163 EGASGEGQETPAQETGF
-2178 HRRSNVFKDSEAH
+2178 QRKTNIYKDSEAH
-2191 RGAWA
+2191 RKAWA
-2196 EMLSTVLDWTL
+2196 ETLSTVLDWTL
-2207 ALSDEQLVP
+2207 ALPDDRLTP

-2227 LTRYAVDQVLKQ
+2227 LTRHAVDQVLKQ
-2239 RLSTLFHRIAVLYGL
+2239 RLSALFHRIAVLYEL

>member
-8 IVRESSNAK
+8 IVRESNNAR
-17 LQNLRKSAQEAYD
+17 LQNLRKSAQEAHD
-30 FLDKQQGL
+30 FLEKQQGL

-47 AKCLHAFQ
+47 AKCLHTFQ
-55 LALETKRSKFVA
+55 LALETNRSKFVA

-99 LHAMSSML
+99 LHAMSSIV

-185 KKNKN
+185 KRNKN
-190 LWERGVSCFNEA
+190 VRERGVSCFNEA

-216 QKKSYPSNGRN
+216 QKKSCSSNGRN

-249 HTNGHF
+249 HTNAHF

-280 TSREGKENEIGRGSG
+280 TSREGKENEVGRGSG

-365 VDFAGPL
+365 VDFSGPL
-372 LVEEDKSSHIQSDM
+372 LVEEDRSSHIQSDM

-392 MDSIEESTN
+392 MDSIEESTA
-401 GGLST
+401 GGLAI

-431 HTYTCTINSLYED
+431 HNYTCTINSLYED
-444 LESCDYKGP
+444 LESCDYRGP

-473 KKGIGSD
+473 KKGMGSD

-503 SDEIQEENSLEDND
+503 SDEAQEENSPDDND
-517 YAIENERER
+517 CTMENECER
-526 LRLEK
+526 LRLKK

-545 CNVDMER
+545 CNVDVER
-552 HNARKFVRTLKSD
+552 HNARRFVRTLRSD
-565 LIPMVLS
+565 LIPMALT

-585 FASEYCQGVFTAQQK
+585 FASEYCQGVFAAQQK
-600 MQEQTDTSTDS
+600 MQEQSDASTDS

-645 DNRQVPISEEQFVE
+645 EARQVPVSEEQFVE

-684 CNLLEKCGYNPHYT
+684 CNLLEKCGYNPSST
-698 ENSALINVLT
+698 ENNALVNVLT

-721 LLSDYIRLEKAQLSR
+721 LLSDYIRLERAQLSR

-764 LTTGLNPPKEQN
+764 LSTGLNPPKEES
-776 NKGIL
+776 NKSIL
-781 SRDGGRRGVR
+781 NRDGSRRGIR
-791 DTVILSLEGLHK
+791 DTVVLALEGLHK
-803 AAILSNILGLQNR
+803 AATLSNVLGLQNR

-821 ALLVK
+821 ALLAK

-831 QSISKITRTKDVLRL
+831 QSISRMTRKKDVLRL

-860 LSMDVLLGKGLELGS
+860 LSMDVLLGRGLELGS

-898 FGRNQN
+898 FGKNQN
-904 PSLPKTQQK
+904 PSLPKAQQK
-913 KDKKENSSGDPKGS
+913 KEKKDTANGDAKNG
-927 QDRLKLNFNII
+927 QDRLRLNFNIVDD
-938 EEEETC
+938 EESC

-953 PYTHNSSTDTIP
+953 PYTQNPSSDTIP

-970 SNADGQFNGI
+970 SNADSQFNGI

-1002 NAALKLNLKA
+1002 DAALKLNLRA
-1012 LCLFLTALCKAS
+1012 LCSFLTALCKAS
-1024 KAQLFKTTDGS
+1024 KAQLFKTTDGC

-1076 HIMRVWSILGPHFME
+1076 HIMGVWSILGPHFME
-1091 AACHKDRGISKK
+1091 AACHEDRSISKK

-1115 LNEQMELPHFHFN
+1115 LNEQVELPHFHFN

-1216 CILCLLKHVRGI
+1216 CILCLLRHVRGI
-1228 GDADGGHQDEQ
+1228 GDNENQPEEQ
-1239 EQIDAVESRRMRL
+1239 EPVNIDSAESRRMRL

-1260 LNCSDILASMYG
+1260 LSCSDILSSMYR

-1284 IQVSTIPQY
+1284 IHVSTIPQY
-1293 VDPTI
+1293 VDPII
-1298 PNSELIRFDKHAE
+1298 PNLELTRFDKHIE
-1311 SMQETIPER
+1311 SMQEVIPER
-1320 PHDVLM
+1320 SYDVLTPLI
-1326 DNVHAITTLQSM
+1326 DKDAHSIVTLQSM

-1351 IEGLASATMICPKR
+1351 IEGLASATMICPRR

-1385 GPTFGLYCVNH
+1385 GPAFGLYCVNH

-1406 RRTSK
+1406 RKTSK

-1436 YLMHL
+1436 YLTHL
-1441 QGADVVRN
+1441 QGPEVVRN
-1449 DAYLSATTLML
+1449 DVYLPATTLML

-1475 ESIARLGCACIRHV
+1475 ESIARLGCACIRHI

-1545 RRDATVEESER
+1545 RRDATPEESER
-1556 LRQLAAQVFLMEEQ
+1556 LRQLAAQVFLLEEQ
-1570 RTEDSSRRP
+1570 TRVEDASRP
-1579 DDRSYVFLLYPPSV
+1579 SDERSYVFLLYPPAV

-1628 LLQGPDSSFPSL
+1628 LLQGAGASISSL
-1640 SNVIPPQSAASTSPK
+1640 SHVIPHSTPCSSPNPAK
-1655 SIVPGYLPYLTNHH
+1655 RGYLSHLSPHH
-1669 VDIFLSALDLSYATA
+1669 VEVFFSALDLSYVAA

-1703 PQPANLYRQ
+1703 EQPANLYRQ
-1712 AGVAWTIKIVTL
+1712 AAAAWTIKIVTL
-1724 FELCLYEIE
+1724 FELCLREIE
-1733 EARASLETVK
+1733 ELHATLDLVK
-1743 TILTVSSSSPA
+1743 TILGT
-1754 DDQGDRPSSFKKDP
+1754 GLNDRECVYDVKH
-1768 TLRKLSK
+1768 RKLTK
-1775 HLRQLRTTFQELCE
+1775 YLRQLRTTFDELCE
-1789 SYVEVVLDE
+1789 TYVEVVIDE
-1798 DGRHTKVDSFSER
+1798 DGRYTKIDSFSER
-1811 KIFLLVAQPDDFP
+1811 KIFLLVAQPDDYP
-1824 EITGKE
+1824 EITRKE
-1830 PIPSSVDNRVLPTPA
+1830 PIDDRVVTSTPA
-1845 PVQIFLPSDENLQR
+1845 SGTQPP
-1859 GEIRRIEENLRD
+1859 EENPGVRED
-1871 EEKENDEDDEEEEE
+1871 KVDDEEDD
-1885 EEEQEEE
+1885 Q
-1892 DIENYNPNLDDESG
+1892 DDQDDVDVYNPNLDDESG
-1906 LDELGPECED
+1906 LEELGAENEN

-1923 SDLAVEYSTDSGPQS
+1923 SDLAAEYSTDSGPQS
-1938 EPETDDSRPLSR
+1938 EPETDDSRPVSR
-1950 LGSVTEKAVAY
+1950 LGSVTEKIVY

-1967 TSSEGYIDG
+1967 TSSEGYIDPKFESRTPAPPKMMYSRDDLCYNLDSLWKTESVDTSRTSMADVKVLDRNAFFDEDFLYRKSYPRRRG
-1976 KYDSAT
+1976 SDVILSLGVFKADLGNADNPSMFDSADVRSR
-1982 PASLRLINPRD
+1982 SL
-1993 NLYYKLGGPALRRA
+1993 
-2007 ESADSFGDSSVLE
+2007 
-2020 LKATKG
+2020 
-2026 GGVTYD
+2026 
-2032 EVDAYSGRLERLERR
+2032 
-2047 RSDACL
+2047 
-2053 LPGKGSLRFLEPTDE
+2053 
-2068 TVESRYGARDASTR
+2068 
-2082 CRSVM
+2082 M
-2087 ELRKC
+2087 ELRSASAWTTSEPASEPC
-2092 EENGSTV
+2092 EPEDVKPEDKKNSK
-2099 SGSSNDLDLS
+2099 SSQIL
-2109 PRIPSSGK
+2109 
-2117 KMVLGGEDDL
+2117 
-2127 PKIFDNIDE
+2127 DNIDE

-2151 PFLRRGDEDDEE
+2151 PFLREE
-2163 CLEGNRPGGDETSTF
+2163 QEKFASESQQVANQEAEF
-2178 HRRSNVFKDSEAH
+2178 QRRNVNKDSEAH
-2191 RGAWA
+2191 RKAWA
-2196 EMLSTVLDWTL
+2196 DTLGTALEWAL
-2207 ALSDEQLVP
+2207 ALPDEQLAP
-2216 LLPVFVSGVRV
+2216 LLPVFVGGVRM
-2227 LTRYAVDQVLKQ
+2227 LTRHAVDHGLKQ
-2239 RLSTLFHRIAVLYGL
+2239 RLSVLFHRIAVLYGL
-2254 TSN
+2254 TNN

>member
-8 IVRESSNAK
+8 IARESQNAK
-17 LQNLRKSAQEAYD
+17 LSNLRKSAQEACD
-30 FLDKQQGL
+30 FMEKQQGL

-47 AKCLHAFQ
+47 AKCLHTIQ

-67 FGLSGLHKMLRDD
+67 YGLAGLHKMLRDD

-99 LHAMSSML
+99 LHAMGSIL

-136 IIAILTTCCE
+136 IIAILTTCSE

-185 KKNKN
+185 KRNKN
-190 LWERGVSCFNEA
+190 LRERGVSCFNEA
-202 LPILQYICSKLDEA
+202 LPILQYICSRLDEA
-216 QKKSYPSNGRN
+216 QKKRCANNARN

-249 HTNGHF
+249 HTNAHF

-280 TSREGKENEIGRGSG
+280 TSREGKDTEVGRGSG
-295 YLATSLSFDS
+295 YLAATLSFDS
-305 HQAKTVYSIGTEL
+305 HQAKTVYCIGTEL

-341 YPPPQQRLEPL
+341 YPPPQQRLESL
-352 KALKELLRSPSRM
+352 KALRELLRSPSRI

-372 LVEEDKSSHIQSDM
+372 LVEDERNSQPQSDM

-392 MDSIEESTN
+392 MDSIEESATAAQTI
-401 GGLST
+401 LF
-406 LHASVSC
+406 ASVSC

-418 SALQELCEGKAIN
+418 SALQELCEGKAIS
-431 HTYTCTINSLYED
+431 HSYTCTINSLYED
-444 LESCDYKGP
+444 LEACDYRGP

-473 KKGIGSD
+473 KKGSGSE

-503 SDEIQEENSLEDND
+503 SDEVNEENSIDEND
-517 YAIENERER
+517 YALENERER

-531 LPKCLHVGRQVADE
+531 LPKCLHVGRQVAEE
-545 CNVDMER
+545 CNVDVER
-552 HNARKFVRTLKSD
+552 HNARKFVKILKTD
-565 LIPMVLS
+565 LIPIILT

-585 FASEYCQGVFTAQQK
+585 FASEYCQGVFLSQQK
-600 MQEQTDTSTDS
+600 LQDEGETNVDS

-631 LLNLKLIRINYYHE
+631 LLNLKLIRMNYYSDE
-645 DNRQVPISEEQFVE
+645 SRQVPISEEQFVE

-678 YQQVLA
+678 YQQILA
-684 CNLLEKCGYNPHYT
+684 CNLLEKRGYNPNST
-698 ENSALINVLT
+698 ENNALVNILV
-708 DVDGIP
+708 DVDGIS

-721 LLSDYIRLEKAQLSR
+721 LLSDYRRLERAQLSR

-753 LTCCWGSMMTV
+753 LTCCWASMITV
-764 LTTGLNPPKEQN
+764 LTAGLNPAKEDS

-781 SRDGGRRGVR
+781 NRDGARRGIR
-791 DTVILSLEGLHK
+791 DTVVLALEGLHK
-803 AAILSNILGLQNR
+803 AATLSNVLGLQNR

-821 ALLVK
+821 ALLAK

-831 QSISKITRTKDVLRL
+831 PAISKLRRTKDVLRL

-860 LSMDVLLGKGLELGS
+860 LSMEVLLGRGLELGS

-898 FGRNQN
+898 FGKNQN
-904 PSLPKTQQK
+904 PSMPRVHQKREK
-913 KDKKENSSGDPKGS
+913 KDSTSSSDAKGS
-927 QDRLKLNFNII
+927 QDKLRFNFNIMD
-938 EEEETC
+938 EDETC
-944 VDVYSFLSS
+944 VDVYSFLST
-953 PYTHNSSTDTIP
+953 PYSQNPCADTIP
-965 EIIQE
+965 KIIQE
-970 SNADGQFNGI
+970 SNADNQFNGI

-992 LSQQVDRLFE
+992 LSQEVDRLFE
-1002 NAALKLNLKA
+1002 NAALKLNLRA

-1024 KAQLFKTTDGS
+1024 KDQLFKTSDGRS
-1035 KDNKRFWWRRS
+1035 KESTKFWWRRS
-1046 KPRENEMNVL
+1046 KPRDDELNVL
-1056 LLARLG
+1056 LLSRLG

-1076 HIMRVWSILGPHFME
+1076 HVMRVWSILGPHFME

-1115 LNEQMELPHFHFN
+1115 LNEQVELPHFHFN

-1151 IVSCICEFVETNR
+1151 IISCICEFVETNR

-1183 GNSDSVESAPLLEVF
+1183 GNVETVESAPLLEVF

-1216 CILCLLKHVRGI
+1216 CILCLLRHVRGP
-1228 GDADGGHQDEQ
+1228 GDTEHNVNQLEEGSIPSDGSAATSDT
-1239 EQIDAVESRRMRL
+1239 RKMRL
-1252 CVESLKYL
+1252 CLESLKYL
-1260 LNCSDILASMYG
+1260 LNCSDILSSMYQ
-1272 MPACPIFHSAQR
+1272 MPGCPIFHSAQR

-1293 VDPTI
+1293 VDPVI
-1298 PNSELIRFDKHAE
+1298 PNSEFTRFDKN
-1311 SMQETIPER
+1311 SDSIQEVVADVSYDALSRVEKAQTI
-1320 PHDVLM
+1320 
-1326 DNVHAITTLQSM
+1326 TLQSM
-1338 DKPSGILRVWYIL
+1338 DKPSGILRVWYLL

-1375 HLLRDTLNVP
+1375 HLLRDILNVP
-1385 GPTFGLYCVNH
+1385 GPDFALYCVNH

-1406 RRTSK
+1406 RITSK
-1411 IFRGWDNFAPNF
+1411 INLGWENFAANF

-1436 YLMHL
+1436 YLNHL
-1441 QGADVVRN
+1441 QGPDVKRSEKLVPP
-1449 DAYLSATTLML
+1449 TTLMI
-1460 KQLLLVMAE
+1460 KQLFLVMAE
-1469 CVVQPT
+1469 CVVQQT

-1495 LLTPEQWEVCGVAC
+1495 ILTPEQWEVCGLAC

-1533 FYGDVAQ
+1533 FYGDIAQ

-1545 RRDATVEESER
+1545 RRDATPEETER
-1556 LRQLAAQVFLMEEQ
+1556 LRQLSAQVSQLREVLTAVKRQNAASLPTTPF
-1570 RTEDSSRRP
+1570 EDS
-1579 DDRSYVFLLYPPSV
+1579 VTIE
-1593 GTTLNPDLYIVRVQL
+1593 TTLLDQHTTSYPVGCRQHTTPPDYTNTTTTTT
-1608 RALVV
+1608 
-1613 GLLVHQMLLHCIASV
+1613 STTTTTTT
-1628 LLQGPDSSFPSL
+1628 SS
-1640 SNVIPPQSAASTSPK
+1640 NT
-1655 SIVPGYLPYLTNHH
+1655 
-1669 VDIFLSALDLSYATA
+1669 TA
-1684 LKFDCR
+1684 
-1690 PGLKFLVQKVANL
+1690 
-1703 PQPANLYRQ
+1703 
-1712 AGVAWTIKIVTL
+1712 
-1724 FELCLYEIE
+1724 
-1733 EARASLETVK
+1733 
-1743 TILTVSSSSPA
+1743 
-1754 DDQGDRPSSFKKDP
+1754 
-1768 TLRKLSK
+1768 
-1775 HLRQLRTTFQELCE
+1775 
-1789 SYVEVVLDE
+1789 
-1798 DGRHTKVDSFSER
+1798 
-1811 KIFLLVAQPDDFP
+1811 
-1824 EITGKE
+1824 
-1830 PIPSSVDNRVLPTPA
+1830 
-1845 PVQIFLPSDENLQR
+1845 
-1859 GEIRRIEENLRD
+1859 
-1871 EEKENDEDDEEEEE
+1871 
-1885 EEEQEEE
+1885 
-1892 DIENYNPNLDDESG
+1892 
-1906 LDELGPECED
+1906 
-1916 DPRPFRL
+1916 
-1923 SDLAVEYSTDSGPQS
+1923 GPQW
-1938 EPETDDSRPLSR
+1938 L
-1950 LGSVTEKAVAY
+1950 
-1961 PDRSGG
+1961 
-1967 TSSEGYIDG
+1967 
-1976 KYDSAT
+1976 
-1982 PASLRLINPRD
+1982 
-1993 NLYYKLGGPALRRA
+1993 
-2007 ESADSFGDSSVLE
+2007 
-2020 LKATKG
+2020 
-2026 GGVTYD
+2026 
-2032 EVDAYSGRLERLERR
+2032 
-2047 RSDACL
+2047 
-2053 LPGKGSLRFLEPTDE
+2053 
-2068 TVESRYGARDASTR
+2068 
-2082 CRSVM
+2082 
-2087 ELRKC
+2087 
-2092 EENGSTV
+2092 
-2099 SGSSNDLDLS
+2099 
-2109 PRIPSSGK
+2109 
-2117 KMVLGGEDDL
+2117 
-2127 PKIFDNIDE
+2127 
-2136 LLRDYERSKRGFRTN
+2136 
-2151 PFLRRGDEDDEE
+2151 
-2163 CLEGNRPGGDETSTF
+2163 
-2178 HRRSNVFKDSEAH
+2178 
-2191 RGAWA
+2191 
-2196 EMLSTVLDWTL
+2196 
-2207 ALSDEQLVP
+2207 
-2216 LLPVFVSGVRV
+2216 
-2227 LTRYAVDQVLKQ
+2227 
-2239 RLSTLFHRIAVLYGL
+2239 
-2254 TSN
+2254 

>member
-17 LQNLRKSAQEAYD
+17 LQNLRKSAQEAHD
-30 FLDKQQGL
+30 FLEKQQAL

-47 AKCLHAFQ
+47 AKCLHTFQ

-99 LHAMSSML
+99 LHAMGSIL

-190 LWERGVSCFNEA
+190 VWERGVSCFNEA

-216 QKKSYPSNGRN
+216 QNNGRN

-249 HTNGHF
+249 HTNAHF

-280 TSREGKENEIGRGSG
+280 TSREGKENEVGRGSG

-341 YPPPQQRLEPL
+341 YPPPQQRLESL

-372 LVEEDKSSHIQSDM
+372 LVEEDRSSHIQSDM

-392 MDSIEESTN
+392 MDSIEESTT
-401 GGLST
+401 GGLSI

-431 HTYTCTINSLYED
+431 HTYTCAINSLYED
-444 LESCDYKGP
+444 LESCDYRGP

-498 GPQNE
+498 GPQND
-503 SDEIQEENSLEDND
+503 SDEVQEENSLEDND
-517 YAIENERER
+517 YAMENERER

-545 CNVDMER
+545 CNVDVER
-552 HNARKFVRTLKSD
+552 HNARKFVKTLKSD

-600 MQEQTDTSTDS
+600 IQEQTDISTDS

-645 DNRQVPISEEQFVE
+645 ESRQVPISEEQFVE

-684 CNLLEKCGYNPHYT
+684 CNLLERCGYSPQYT
-698 ENSALINVLT
+698 EHSALINVLT

-764 LTTGLNPPKEQN
+764 LTTGLNPPKEEN

-781 SRDGGRRGVR
+781 NRDGGRRGIR
-791 DTVILSLEGLHK
+791 DTVVLSLEGLHK
-803 AAILSNILGLQNR
+803 AAILSNVLGLQNR

-821 ALLVK
+821 ALLAK

-831 QSISKITRTKDVLRL
+831 QSISRITRTKDVLRL

-904 PSLPKTQQK
+904 PPLPKTQQK
-913 KDKKENSSGDPKGS
+913 KEKKETANGDPKGS
-927 QDRLKLNFNII
+927 QDKLRLSFNITD
-938 EEEETC
+938 EEETC

-953 PYTHNSSTDTIP
+953 PYTQNPSSDTIP

-970 SNADGQFNGI
+970 SNADSQFNGI

-1002 NAALKLNLKA
+1002 NAALKLNLRA

-1024 KAQLFKTTDGS
+1024 KAQLFKTSDGF

-1091 AACHKDRGISKK
+1091 AACHKDRSISKK

-1115 LNEQMELPHFHFN
+1115 LNEQVELPHFHFN

-1216 CILCLLKHVRGI
+1216 CILCLLRHVRGI
-1228 GDADGGHQDEQ
+1228 GDAEGHQGEQ
-1239 EQIDAVESRRMRL
+1239 DQVDVAESRRMRL

-1260 LNCSDILASMYG
+1260 LSCSDILASMYG

-1293 VDPTI
+1293 VDPAI
-1298 PNSELIRFDKHAE
+1298 PNSELIRLDKHAE
-1311 SMQETIPER
+1311 SIQETIPER
-1320 PHDVLM
+1320 AHDVLM
-1326 DNVHAITTLQSM
+1326 DNVHTITTLQSM

-1385 GPTFGLYCVNH
+1385 GPAFGLYCVNH

-1406 RRTSK
+1406 RKTSK

-1423 KQCCGLTT
+1423 KQCCGLIT

-1436 YLMHL
+1436 YLTHL
-1441 QGADVVRN
+1441 QGPEVVRN
-1449 DAYLSATTLML
+1449 DAYLPATTLML

-1489 LVSSGP
+1489 LVNSGP

-1533 FYGDVAQ
+1533 FYGDIAQ

-1545 RRDATVEESER
+1545 RRDATLEESER
-1556 LRQLAAQVFLMEEQ
+1556 LRQLAAQVFLLEEQ
-1570 RTEDSSRRP
+1570 HAEDSLRAS

-1593 GTTLNPDLYIVRVQL
+1593 GSTLNPDLYIVRVQL

-1628 LLQGPDSSFPSL
+1628 LLQTNDSSFPSL
-1640 SNVIPPQSAASTSPK
+1640 SHVIPHSMSSPLLKDSASGCLS
-1655 SIVPGYLPYLTNHH
+1655 YLSSKH
-1669 VDIFLSALDLSYATA
+1669 VDIFLSALDLSYAAA
-1684 LKFDCR
+1684 LKFDSR

-1703 PQPANLYRQ
+1703 EQRANLYRQ
-1712 AGVAWTIKIVTL
+1712 AGAAWIIKLVTL
-1724 FELCLYEIE
+1724 FELCLREIE
-1733 EARASLETVK
+1733 VTGATLETVK
-1743 TILTVSSSSPA
+1743 YLLNSSP
-1754 DDQGDRPSSFKKDP
+1754 DDKDYPKDP
-1768 TLRKLSK
+1768 NLQILSK
-1775 HLRQLRTTFQELCE
+1775 YLKQSRTTFKELCE
-1789 SYVEVVLDE
+1789 SYVDVLVDK
-1798 DGRHTKVDSFSER
+1798 DGKHAIADSFSER
-1811 KIFLLVAQPDDFP
+1811 KIFLLVAQPDDYP
-1824 EITGKE
+1824 EITRKE
-1830 PIPSSVDNRVLPTPA
+1830 PINDRPIATPA
-1845 PVQIFLPSDENLQR
+1845 PLEYNHESMDELDAR
-1859 GEIRRIEENLRD
+1859 MD
-1871 EEKENDEDDEEEEE
+1871 HDDPDD
-1885 EEEQEEE
+1885 QDDQE
-1892 DIENYNPNLDDESG
+1892 DIEAYNPNLDDESG
-1906 LDELGPECED
+1906 LEELGPESDED
-1916 DPRPFRL
+1916 LRRFRV
-1923 SDLAVEYSTDSGPQS
+1923 SDLAVEYSTDSGPPS
-1938 EPETDDSRPLSR
+1938 EPETDNSRPVSR
-1950 LGSVTEKAVAY
+1950 LGSVTEKIVY
-1961 PDRSGG
+1961 LDRSGG

-1976 KYDSAT
+1976 KYSSMT
-1982 PASLRLINPRD
+1982 PAPLQMINRRD
-1993 NLYYKLGGPALRRA
+1993 NLFYKLSPLRRT
-2007 ESADSFGDSSVLE
+2007 ESADSFGTSVLE
-2020 LKATKG
+2020 VMATSASLT
-2026 GGVTYD
+2026 VD
-2032 EVDAYSGRLERLERR
+2032 EMSYYRRSRMERR
-2047 RSDACL
+2047 KSEACL
-2053 LPGKGSLRFLEPTDE
+2053 LSRRNSLKFVIPSETEGFHKFDARGSP
-2068 TVESRYGARDASTR
+2068 AWR

-2087 ELRKC
+2087 ELRKRSV
-2092 EENGSTV
+2092 ST
-2099 SGSSNDLDLS
+2099 SIDDLDM
-2109 PRIPSSGK
+2109 SSR
-2117 KMVLGGEDDL
+2117 MSL
-2127 PKIFDNIDE
+2127 KIEEKDTCSSMCLENVDE
-2136 LLRDYERSKRGFRTN
+2136 LLRDYKRSKRGFRMN
-2151 PFLRRGDEDDEE
+2151 PFLKDDADDVS
-2163 CLEGNRPGGDETSTF
+2163 CEGQGVKIKDTSFQKKT
-2178 HRRSNVFKDSEAH
+2178 NVHKDSEAH
-2191 RGAWA
+2191 KRAWA
-2196 EMLSTVLDWTL
+2196 ETLCTVLDWTL
-2207 ALSDEQLVP
+2207 ALSHEKLTP
-2216 LLPVFVSGVRV
+2216 LLPVFVGGV
-2227 LTRYAVDQVLKQ
+2227 QVLS
-2239 RLSTLFHRIAVLYGL
+2239 STPWARISGNKFPLFPTEFQLE
-2254 TSN
+2254 T

>member
-8 IVRESSNAK
+8 IVRESNNAR
-17 LQNLRKSAQEAYD
+17 LQNLRKSAQEAHD
-30 FLDKQQGL
+30 FLEKQQGL

-47 AKCLHAFQ
+47 AKCLHTFQ
-55 LALETKRSKFVA
+55 LALESNRSKFIA
-67 FGLSGLHKMLRDD
+67 FGLAGLHKMLRDD

-99 LHAMSSML
+99 LHAMSSIV

-124 ACSSYWTMNGRL
+124 ACSPYWTMNGRL

-185 KKNKN
+185 KRNKN
-190 LWERGVSCFNEA
+190 VRERGVSCFNEA

-216 QKKSYPSNGRN
+216 QNNSRN

-249 HTNGHF
+249 HTNTHF

-280 TSREGKENEIGRGSG
+280 TSREGKENEVGRGSG

-372 LVEEDKSSHIQSDM
+372 LVEEDRSSHIQSDM

-392 MDSIEESTN
+392 MDSIEESTT
-401 GGLST
+401 GGLAI

-431 HTYTCTINSLYED
+431 HNYTCTINSLYED
-444 LESCDYKGP
+444 LESCDYRGP

-473 KKGIGSD
+473 KKGMGSD

-503 SDEIQEENSLEDND
+503 SDEVQEENSLDDND
-517 YAIENERER
+517 CTTENECER
-526 LRLEK
+526 LRLKK
-531 LPKCLHVGRQVADE
+531 LPKYLHVGRQVADE
-545 CNVDMER
+545 CNVDVER
-552 HNARKFVRTLKSD
+552 HNARRFVRTLRSD
-565 LIPMVLS
+565 LIPMVLT

-585 FASEYCQGVFTAQQK
+585 FASEYCQGVFAAQQK
-600 MQEQTDTSTDS
+600 IQEQSDTSAET

-631 LLNLKLIRINYYHE
+631 LLNLKLIRINYYHDE
-645 DNRQVPISEEQFVE
+645 DRQIPVSEEQFVE

-684 CNLLEKCGYNPHYT
+684 CNLLEKCGYNRSST
-698 ENSALINVLT
+698 ENNALVNVLT

-721 LLSDYIRLEKAQLSR
+721 LLSDYIRLERAQLSR

-744 AGAKLSRRV
+744 AGARLSRRV

-764 LTTGLNPPKEQN
+764 LTTGLNPPKEET

-781 SRDGGRRGVR
+781 NRDGGRRGVR
-791 DTVILSLEGLHK
+791 DTVVLALEGLHK
-803 AAILSNILGLQNR
+803 AATLSNILGLQNR

-821 ALLVK
+821 ALLAK

-831 QSISKITRTKDVLRL
+831 QSISRITRKKDVLRL

-860 LSMDVLLGKGLELGS
+860 LSMDVLLGRGLELGS

-904 PSLPKTQQK
+904 PSLPKAHQK
-913 KDKKENSSGDPKGS
+913 KEKKDIANGDTKNS
-927 QDRLKLNFNII
+927 QDRLRLNFNIVDD
-938 EEEETC
+938 EETC

-953 PYTHNSSTDTIP
+953 PYTQNPSSDTTP

-970 SNADGQFNGI
+970 SNADSQFNGI

-1002 NAALKLNLKA
+1002 DAALKLNLRA
-1012 LCLFLTALCKAS
+1012 LCSFLTALCKAS
-1024 KAQLFKTTDGS
+1024 KAQLFKTTDGC
-1035 KDNKRFWWRRS
+1035 KDNKRFWWRRN

-1076 HIMRVWSILGPHFME
+1076 HIMGVWSILGPHFME
-1091 AACHKDRGISKK
+1091 AACHEDRSISKK

-1115 LNEQMELPHFHFN
+1115 LNEQIELPHFHFN

-1228 GDADGGHQDEQ
+1228 GDNEAQSE
-1239 EQIDAVESRRMRL
+1239 ENENIDSAESRRMRL

-1260 LNCSDILASMYG
+1260 LSCSDILSSMYR

-1284 IQVSTIPQY
+1284 IQVSMIPQY
-1293 VDPTI
+1293 VDSII
-1298 PNSELIRFDKHAE
+1298 PNLELTRFDKHIE
-1311 SMQETIPER
+1311 SLQEVIPER
-1320 PHDVLM
+1320 SYDVLTPLI
-1326 DNVHAITTLQSM
+1326 DKGAHTIVTLQSM

-1375 HLLRDTLNVP
+1375 HLLRDILNVP
-1385 GPTFGLYCVNH
+1385 GPAFGLYCVNH

-1406 RRTSK
+1406 RKTSK

-1436 YLMHL
+1436 YLTHL
-1441 QGADVVRN
+1441 QGPEVVRN
-1449 DAYLSATTLML
+1449 DVYLPATTLML

-1545 RRDATVEESER
+1545 RRDATPEETER
-1556 LRQLAAQVFLMEEQ
+1556 LRQLAAQVFLLEEQ
-1570 RTEDSSRRP
+1570 TRVEEASRS
-1579 DDRSYVFLLYPPSV
+1579 DERSYVFLLYPPAV

-1628 LLQGPDSSFPSL
+1628 LLQGAGTSL
-1640 SNVIPPQSAASTSPK
+1640 SSLSHVIPHSTPCSSPNPNVK
-1655 SIVPGYLPYLTNHH
+1655 RGFLSHLNPHH
-1669 VDIFLSALDLSYATA
+1669 VEIFLSALDLSYVAA

-1703 PQPANLYRQ
+1703 EQPANLYRQ
-1712 AGVAWTIKIVTL
+1712 AAAAWTIKIITL
-1724 FELCLYEIE
+1724 FELCLNEIDE
-1733 EARASLETVK
+1733 LHANLDLVK
-1743 TILTVSSSSPA
+1743 TILGTGLS
-1754 DDQGDRPSSFKKDP
+1754 DRECIYDVKY
-1768 TLRKLSK
+1768 RKFTK
-1775 HLRQLRTTFQELCE
+1775 YLRQLRTTFDELCE
-1789 SYVEVVLDE
+1789 TYVEVVLDE
-1798 DGRHTKVDSFSER
+1798 DGKYTKVDSFAER
-1811 KIFLLVAQPDDFP
+1811 KIFLLVAQPDDYP
-1824 EITGKE
+1824 EITRKE
-1830 PIPSSVDNRVLPTPA
+1830 PIDDRLVISTPA
-1845 PVQIFLPSDENLQR
+1845 LVESSMQENP
-1859 GEIRRIEENLRD
+1859 EIQQNQLND
-1871 EEKENDEDDEEEEE
+1871 DEDD
-1885 EEEQEEE
+1885 Q
-1892 DIENYNPNLDDESG
+1892 DDPDDVYNPNLDDESG
-1906 LDELGPECED
+1906 LEELGVECEN

-1923 SDLAVEYSTDSGPQS
+1923 SDLAAEYSTDSGPQS
-1938 EPETDDSRPLSR
+1938 EPETDDSRPMSR
-1950 LGSVTEKAVAY
+1950 LGSVTEKIVY
-1961 PDRSGG
+1961 TDRSGG
-1967 TSSEGYIDG
+1967 TSSEGYIDA
-1976 KYDSAT
+1976 KYDAVT
-1982 PASLRLINPRD
+1982 PAPPKMIYNRDDLCYNLESTDTSMRTSMMDERMLDRHTYSDENFLYRKSYPGRRGSDPVVRCSLSKRKSLTSVTAVDSKDVNNFSPID
-1993 NLYYKLGGPALRRA
+1993 LVDLRP
-2007 ESADSFGDSSVLE
+2007 
-2020 LKATKG
+2020 K
-2026 GGVTYD
+2026 
-2032 EVDAYSGRLERLERR
+2032 
-2047 RSDACL
+2047 
-2053 LPGKGSLRFLEPTDE
+2053 
-2068 TVESRYGARDASTR
+2068 
-2082 CRSVM
+2082 SVM
-2087 ELRKC
+2087 ELRRTPAWTTSDDPSHEPHDPKESIK
-2092 EENGSTV
+2092 EENKKNSK
-2099 SGSSNDLDLS
+2099 SSQILDN
-2109 PRIPSSGK
+2109 
-2117 KMVLGGEDDL
+2117 M
-2127 PKIFDNIDE
+2127 DE

-2151 PFLRRGDEDDEE
+2151 PFLRSEE
-2163 CLEGNRPGGDETSTF
+2163 EAPATESQLIANQEMEF
-2178 HRRSNVFKDSEAH
+2178 HRRNIGKDSEAH
-2191 RGAWA
+2191 RKAWA
-2196 EMLSTVLDWTL
+2196 DTLNTALEWAL
-2207 ALSDEQLVP
+2207 ALPDERLAP
-2216 LLPVFVSGVRV
+2216 LLPVFVSGVRI
-2227 LTRYAVDQVLKQ
+2227 LTRHAMDQSLKQ
-2239 RLSTLFHRIAVLYGL
+2239 RLSALFHRIAVLYGL
-2254 TSN
+2254 TNN

>member
-47 AKCLHAFQ
+47 AKCLHTFQ

-216 QKKSYPSNGRN
+216 QNNGRN

-249 HTNGHF
+249 HTNAHF

-341 YPPPQQRLEPL
+341 YPPPQQRLESL
-352 KALKELLRSPSRM
+352 KALKELLRSPSRI

-392 MDSIEESTN
+392 MDSIEESTT

-453 LTYQSM
+453 LTYQCM

-503 SDEIQEENSLEDND
+503 SDEVQEENSLEDND

-698 ENSALINVLT
+698 DNSALINVLT

-781 SRDGGRRGVR
+781 SRDGGRRGIR

-803 AAILSNILGLQNR
+803 AAILSNVLGLQNR

-898 FGRNQN
+898 FGKNQN

-913 KDKKENSSGDPKGS
+913 KDKKDSSNGDLKGS
-927 QDRLKLNFNII
+927 QDRLKLNFNIT

-953 PYTHNSSTDTIP
+953 PYTQNSSTDTIP

-970 SNADGQFNGI
+970 SNADSQFNGI

-1012 LCLFLTALCKAS
+1012 LCLFLSALCRAS
-1024 KAQLFKTTDGS
+1024 KAQLFKTTDGL

-1115 LNEQMELPHFHFN
+1115 LNEQVELPHFHFN

-1228 GDADGGHQDEQ
+1228 GDTEGHQDDQ
-1239 EQIDAVESRRMRL
+1239 DQIDVAESRRMRL

-1260 LNCSDILASMYG
+1260 LSCSDILASMYG

-1326 DNVHAITTLQSM
+1326 DNVHTITTLQSM

-1365 YQPHT
+1365 YQPHA

-1436 YLMHL
+1436 YLTHL
-1441 QGADVVRN
+1441 QGPEVLRN
-1449 DAYLSATTLML
+1449 NAYLSATTLML

-1545 RRDATVEESER
+1545 RRDATIEESER
-1556 LRQLAAQVFLMEEQ
+1556 LRQLAAQVFLLEEQ
-1570 RTEDSSRRP
+1570 RTEDTSRRS

-1593 GTTLNPDLYIVRVQL
+1593 ASTLNPDLYIVRVQL
-1608 RALVV
+1608 RALIV
-1613 GLLVHQMLLHCIASV
+1613 GLLVHQMLLHCIAII

-1640 SNVIPPQSAASTSPK
+1640 SNVIPQSAASTSTK
-1655 SIVPGYLPYLTNHH
+1655 TVIPGFLSCLTNHH
-1669 VDIFLSALDLSYATA
+1669 IDIFLSALDLSYATA

-1724 FELCLYEIE
+1724 FELCLHKIE
-1733 EARASLETVK
+1733 DTQASLETVK
-1743 TILTVSSSSPA
+1743 MILASNS
-1754 DDQGDRPSSFKKDP
+1754 GDREPLKEPS
-1768 TLRKLSK
+1768 LRKLSK
-1775 HLRQLRTTFQELCE
+1775 YLKQLRTTFEELCE

-1798 DGRHTKVDSFSER
+1798 DGRHTRVDSFSER
-1811 KIFLLVAQPDDFP
+1811 KIFLLIAQPDDFP

-1830 PIPSSVDNRVLPTPA
+1830 PISDRVLATPA
-1845 PVQIFLPSDENLQR
+1845 PIELPEGPDDIED
-1859 GEIRRIEENLRD
+1859 GEDQMDQEYQ
-1871 EEKENDEDDEEEEE
+1871 ED
-1885 EEEQEEE
+1885 QE

-1906 LDELGPECED
+1906 LEELGPECED

-1938 EPETDDSRPLSR
+1938 EPETDDSRPVSR
-1950 LGSVTEKAVAY
+1950 LGSVTEKAVY

-1976 KYDSAT
+1976 KYNSTT
-1982 PASLRLINPRD
+1982 PAPSRFINTRD
-1993 NLYYKLGGPALRRA
+1993 NLYYKFNSLRRT
-2007 ESADSFGDSSVLE
+2007 ESVDSFGTSVLE
-2020 LKATKG
+2020 IKSTNTGL
-2026 GGVTYD
+2026 TYD
-2032 EVDAYSGRLERLERR
+2032 EADLFRKSKLERR

-2053 LPGKGSLRFLEPTDE
+2053 LTRKSSLRFIEPVETDDSE
-2068 TVESRYGARDASTR
+2068 KFVRFNPRNTR

-2087 ELRKC
+2087 ELRKTA
-2092 EENGSTV
+2092 GSTV
-2099 SGSSNDLDLS
+2099 SESSNDLEMS
-2109 PRIPSSGK
+2109 PRVSSK
-2117 KMVLGGEDDL
+2117 IGEKEDDDL

-2151 PFLRRGDEDDEE
+2151 PFLRKD
-2163 CLEGNRPGGDETSTF
+2163 GGDSNAETEEIASQESAF
-2178 HRRSNVFKDSEAH
+2178 HKKSNVCKDSEAH
-2191 RGAWA
+2191 RNAWA

-2207 ALSDEQLVP
+2207 ALSDDQLIP

>member
-8 IVRESSNAK
+8 IIRESNNAK

-30 FLDKQQGL
+30 FLEKQQGL

-47 AKCLHAFQ
+47 AKCLHTFQ
-55 LALETKRSKFVA
+55 LALESNRSKFVA
-67 FGLSGLHKMLRDD
+67 FGLAGLHKMLRDD

-99 LHAMSSML
+99 LHAMSSIV

-124 ACSSYWTMNGRL
+124 ACSPYWTMNGRL

-185 KKNKN
+185 KRNKN
-190 LWERGVSCFNEA
+190 VRERGVSCFNEA

-216 QKKSYPSNGRN
+216 QNNGRN

-249 HTNGHF
+249 HTNAHF

-280 TSREGKENEIGRGSG
+280 TSREGKENEVGRGSG

-372 LVEEDKSSHIQSDM
+372 LVEEDRSSHIQSDM

-392 MDSIEESTN
+392 MDSIEESTA
-401 GGLST
+401 GGLAI

-431 HTYTCTINSLYED
+431 HNYTCTINSLYED
-444 LESCDYKGP
+444 LESCDYRGP

-473 KKGIGSD
+473 KKGMGSD

-503 SDEIQEENSLEDND
+503 SDDVQEDTSLDDTECTT
-517 YAIENERER
+517 ENECER
-526 LRLEK
+526 LRLKK

-545 CNVDMER
+545 CNVDVER
-552 HNARKFVRTLKSD
+552 HNARRFVKTLRSD
-565 LIPMVLS
+565 LIPMVLT

-585 FASEYCQGVFTAQQK
+585 FASEYCQGVFATQQK
-600 MQEQTDTSTDS
+600 MQEQTDVNTDS

-645 DNRQVPISEEQFVE
+645 EGRQVPVSEEQFVE

-684 CNLLEKCGYNPHYT
+684 CNLLEKCGYNPSST
-698 ENSALINVLT
+698 ENNALVNVLT

-714 GSQRGGQ
+714 GSHRGGQ
-721 LLSDYIRLEKAQLSR
+721 LLSDYIRLERAQLSR

-764 LTTGLNPPKEQN
+764 LTTGLNPPKEET

-781 SRDGGRRGVR
+781 NRDGGRRGVR
-791 DTVILSLEGLHK
+791 DTVVLALEGLHK
-803 AAILSNILGLQNR
+803 AATLSNILGLQIR

-821 ALLVK
+821 ALLAK

-831 QSISKITRTKDVLRL
+831 QSISRMTRKKDVLRL

-860 LSMDVLLGKGLELGS
+860 LSMDVLLGRGLELGS

-898 FGRNQN
+898 FGKNQN
-904 PSLPKTQQK
+904 PSLPKAHQK
-913 KDKKENSSGDPKGS
+913 KEKKDAVNGDAKN
-927 QDRLKLNFNII
+927 QDRLRLNFNIVDD
-938 EEEETC
+938 EESC

-953 PYTHNSSTDTIP
+953 PYTQNPSSDTIP

-970 SNADGQFNGI
+970 SNADSQFNGI

-1002 NAALKLNLKA
+1002 DAALKLNLRA
-1012 LCLFLTALCKAS
+1012 LCSFLTALCKAS
-1024 KAQLFKTTDGS
+1024 KAQLFKTTDGC

-1076 HIMRVWSILGPHFME
+1076 HIMGVWSILGPHFME
-1091 AACHKDRGISKK
+1091 AACHEDRSISKK

-1115 LNEQMELPHFHFN
+1115 LNEQIELPHFHFN

-1139 CLELCDSDVQDQ
+1139 CLELCDNDVQDQ

-1183 GNSDSVESAPLLEVF
+1183 GNADCVESAPLLEVF

-1228 GDADGGHQDEQ
+1228 GDNETQSEETENLDTA
-1239 EQIDAVESRRMRL
+1239 ESRRMRL

-1260 LNCSDILASMYG
+1260 LSCSDILSSMYR

-1293 VDPTI
+1293 VDPII
-1298 PNSELIRFDKHAE
+1298 PNLELTRFDKHIE
-1311 SMQETIPER
+1311 TMQEVIPER
-1320 PHDVLM
+1320 SYDVLAPLI
-1326 DNVHAITTLQSM
+1326 DKDAHSIATLQSM

-1351 IEGLASATMICPKR
+1351 IEGLASATMICPRR

-1375 HLLRDTLNVP
+1375 HLLRDILNVP
-1385 GPTFGLYCVNH
+1385 GPAFGLYCVNH

-1406 RRTSK
+1406 RKTSK

-1436 YLMHL
+1436 YLTHL
-1441 QGADVVRN
+1441 QGPEVVRN
-1449 DAYLSATTLML
+1449 DAHLPATTLML

-1475 ESIARLGCACIRHV
+1475 ESIARLGCACIRHI

-1545 RRDATVEESER
+1545 RRDATPEETER
-1556 LRQLAAQVFLMEEQ
+1556 LRQLAAQVFLLEEQ
-1570 RTEDSSRRP
+1570 ICLEDASRSP
-1579 DDRSYVFLLYPPSV
+1579 DERSYVFLLYPPAV

-1628 LLQGPDSSFPSL
+1628 LLQGAGASISSL
-1640 SNVIPPQSAASTSPK
+1640 SHVIPHSTPCSSPNPDIK
-1655 SIVPGYLPYLTNHH
+1655 RGYLSHLSPHH
-1669 VDIFLSALDLSYATA
+1669 VEIFLSALDLSYVAT

-1703 PQPANLYRQ
+1703 EQPANLYRQ
-1712 AGVAWTIKIVTL
+1712 AAAAWTIKIITL
-1724 FELCLYEIE
+1724 LELSLREIE
-1733 EARASLETVK
+1733 ELHATLDLVK
-1743 TILTVSSSSPA
+1743 SILGTGL
-1754 DDQGDRPSSFKKDP
+1754 DDRECVYDVKH
-1768 TLRKLSK
+1768 RKLTK
-1775 HLRQLRTTFQELCE
+1775 YLRQLRTTFDELCE
-1789 SYVEVVLDE
+1789 TYVEVVLDE
-1798 DGRHTKVDSFSER
+1798 DGRYTKADSFAER

-1824 EITGKE
+1824 EITRKE
-1830 PIPSSVDNRVLPTPA
+1830 PIDRFVTGTLASVEE
-1845 PVQIFLPSDENLQR
+1845 SC
-1859 GEIRRIEENLRD
+1859 GIRRD
-1871 EEKENDEDDEEEEE
+1871 QSGDDEDD
-1885 EEEQEEE
+1885 Q
-1892 DIENYNPNLDDESG
+1892 DDPDDVYNPNLDDESG
-1906 LDELGPECED
+1906 LEELGAESEN

-1923 SDLAVEYSTDSGPQS
+1923 SDLAAEYSTDSGPQS
-1938 EPETDDSRPLSR
+1938 EPETDDSRPQSR
-1950 LGSVTEKAVAY
+1950 LGSVTEKIVY

-1967 TSSEGYIDG
+1967 TSSEGYIDA
-1976 KYDSAT
+1976 KYDAVT
-1982 PASLRLINPRD
+1982 PAPPKMMYSHDDLRYNLNSLR
-1993 NLYYKLGGPALRRA
+1993 KA
-2007 ESADSFGDSSVLE
+2007 ESTGNFFGKSIDMETLDRNAFSDEAFLNRKSYPERCGSDAYSLSRRKSSTSVLATDLEDVRDSSVLDS
-2020 LKATKG
+2020 A
-2026 GGVTYD
+2026 D
-2032 EVDAYSGRLERLERR
+2032 
-2047 RSDACL
+2047 
-2053 LPGKGSLRFLEPTDE
+2053 LRPK
-2068 TVESRYGARDASTR
+2068 
-2082 CRSVM
+2082 SVM
-2087 ELRKC
+2087 ELRRTT
-2092 EENGSTV
+2092 GWTR
-2099 SGSSNDLDLS
+2099 SSNLPSELEGGIREEDKKNSKSSEILDN
-2109 PRIPSSGK
+2109 
-2117 KMVLGGEDDL
+2117 M
-2127 PKIFDNIDE
+2127 DE
-2136 LLRDYERSKRGFRTN
+2136 LLRDYERSKRGFRIN
-2151 PFLRRGDEDDEE
+2151 PFLREE
-2163 CLEGNRPGGDETSTF
+2163 EEASAVESRSVADQEVELQ
-2178 HRRSNVFKDSEAH
+2178 RSNVNKDSEAH
-2191 RGAWA
+2191 RKAWA
-2196 EMLSTVLDWTL
+2196 DILGTTLEWALVLPDERL
-2207 ALSDEQLVP
+2207 AP
-2216 LLPVFVSGVRV
+2216 LLPVFVGGVRI
-2227 LTRYAVDQVLKQ
+2227 LTRHAMDQSLKQ
-2239 RLSTLFHRIAVLYGL
+2239 RLSILFHRIAVLYGL
-2254 TSN
+2254 TNN

>member
-8 IVRESSNAK
+8 IIRESSNAK
-17 LQNLRKSAQEAYD
+17 LQNLRKSAQEAHD
-30 FLDKQQGL
+30 FLEKQQAL

-47 AKCLHAFQ
+47 AKCLHTFQ

-99 LHAMSSML
+99 LHAMGSIL

-216 QKKSYPSNGRN
+216 QKKSCSSNGRN

-249 HTNGHF
+249 HTNAHF

-280 TSREGKENEIGRGSG
+280 TSREGKENEVGRGSG

-372 LVEEDKSSHIQSDM
+372 LVEEDRSSHIQSDM

-392 MDSIEESTN
+392 MDSIEESTT
-401 GGLST
+401 GGLSI

-431 HTYTCTINSLYED
+431 HTYTCAINSLYED
-444 LESCDYKGP
+444 LESCDYRGP

-498 GPQNE
+498 GPQND
-503 SDEIQEENSLEDND
+503 SDEVQEENSLEDND
-517 YAIENERER
+517 YAMENERER

-545 CNVDMER
+545 CNVDVER
-552 HNARKFVRTLKSD
+552 HNARKFVKTLKSD

-600 MQEQTDTSTDS
+600 IQEQTDISTDS

-645 DNRQVPISEEQFVE
+645 ESRQVPISEEQFVE

-698 ENSALINVLT
+698 EHSALINVLT

-764 LTTGLNPPKEQN
+764 LTTGLNPPKEEN

-781 SRDGGRRGVR
+781 NRDGGRRGIR
-791 DTVILSLEGLHK
+791 DTVVLSLEGLHK

-821 ALLVK
+821 ALLAK

-904 PSLPKTQQK
+904 PSLPKAQQK
-913 KDKKENSSGDPKGS
+913 KEKKDTANGDAKGS
-927 QDRLKLNFNII
+927 QDRLRLSFNITD
-938 EEEETC
+938 EEESC

-953 PYTHNSSTDTIP
+953 PYTQNPSSDTIP

-970 SNADGQFNGI
+970 SNADSQFNGI

-1002 NAALKLNLKA
+1002 NAALKLNLRA

-1024 KAQLFKTTDGS
+1024 KAQLFKTTDGC

-1076 HIMRVWSILGPHFME
+1076 HVMRVWSILGPHFME
-1091 AACHKDRGISKK
+1091 AACHKDRSISKK

-1115 LNEQMELPHFHFN
+1115 LNEQVELPHFHFN

-1216 CILCLLKHVRGI
+1216 CILCLLRHVRGI
-1228 GDADGGHQDEQ
+1228 GDAEGHQDEQ
-1239 EQIDAVESRRMRL
+1239 EQLDIAESKRMKL

-1260 LNCSDILASMYG
+1260 LSCSDILASMYG

-1293 VDPTI
+1293 VDPLI
-1298 PNSELIRFDKHAE
+1298 PNSEVIRFDKHAE
-1311 SMQETIPER
+1311 SIQESIPER

-1326 DNVHAITTLQSM
+1326 ENVHTITTLQSM

-1385 GPTFGLYCVNH
+1385 GPAFGLYCVNH

-1406 RRTSK
+1406 RKTSK

-1423 KQCCGLTT
+1423 KQCCGLIT

-1436 YLMHL
+1436 YLTHL
-1441 QGADVVRN
+1441 QGPEVARN
-1449 DAYLSATTLML
+1449 EAYLPATTLML

-1489 LVSSGP
+1489 LVNSGP

-1545 RRDATVEESER
+1545 RRDATIEESER
-1556 LRQLAAQVFLMEEQ
+1556 LRQLAAQVFLLEEQ
-1570 RTEDSSRRP
+1570 HPEDSPSMS

-1593 GTTLNPDLYIVRVQL
+1593 GSTLNPDLYIVRVQL

-1628 LLQGPDSSFPSL
+1628 LLQNNDSSFPSL
-1640 SNVIPPQSAASTSPK
+1640 SHVIPHSMGSASPKDSTSGCL
-1655 SIVPGYLPYLTNHH
+1655 SYLSSQH
-1669 VDIFLSALDLSYATA
+1669 VDTFLSALDLSYAAA

-1703 PQPANLYRQ
+1703 QQPANLYRQ
-1712 AGVAWTIKIVTL
+1712 AGAAWIIKIVTL
-1724 FELCLYEIE
+1724 FELCLREIE
-1733 EARASLETVK
+1733 ATGSDLETVK
-1743 TILTVSSSSPA
+1743 SLLTYSPE
-1754 DDQGDRPSSFKKDP
+1754 DKDYPKDQN
-1768 TLRKLSK
+1768 LRKLSK
-1775 HLRQLRTTFQELCE
+1775 YLRQAQTTFEELCE
-1789 SYVEVVLDE
+1789 SYVDVVLDK
-1798 DGRHTKVDSFSER
+1798 DGKHTRIDSFSER
-1811 KIFLLVAQPDDFP
+1811 KIFLLVAQPDDYP
-1824 EITGKE
+1824 EITRKE
-1830 PIPSSVDNRVLPTPA
+1830 PIVDRAVNTPA
-1845 PVQIFLPSDENLQR
+1845 PVEFHQDFRKDFHQEYRQDYR
-1859 GEIRRIEENLRD
+1859 QDFRQEF
-1871 EEKENDEDDEEEEE
+1871 EDLED
-1885 EEEQEEE
+1885 QVDDQD
-1892 DIENYNPNLDDESG
+1892 DIEAYNPNLDDESG
-1906 LDELGPECED
+1906 LEELGPESDED
-1916 DPRPFRL
+1916 ARHFRL
-1923 SDLAVEYSTDSGPQS
+1923 SDLAVEYSTDSGPPS
-1938 EPETDDSRPLSR
+1938 EPETDNSRPVSR
-1950 LGSVTEKAVAY
+1950 LGSVTEKIVY
-1961 PDRSGG
+1961 LDRSGG

-1976 KYDSAT
+1976 KYCSIT
-1982 PASLRLINPRD
+1982 PAPPRMINRSD
-1993 NLYYKLGGPALRRA
+1993 DLYYKMSPLRRA
-2007 ESADSFGDSSVLE
+2007 ESAGSFGTSVSEVL
-2020 LKATKG
+2020 ATSTSLT
-2026 GGVTYD
+2026 VD
-2032 EVDAYSGRLERLERR
+2032 EMASYRR
-2047 RSDACL
+2047 SRMQKRKSDACL
-2053 LPGKGSLRFLEPTDE
+2053 LSRRNSLKFIIPSEIEDYQKF
-2068 TVESRYGARDASTR
+2068 ESFNAAAFR

-2087 ELRKC
+2087 ELRKR
-2092 EENGSTV
+2092 SV
-2099 SGSSNDLDLS
+2099 SASSNDLEMS
-2109 PRIPSSGK
+2109 PRTSSK
-2117 KMVLGGEDDL
+2117 IEEKMISPACLDDV
-2127 PKIFDNIDE
+2127 DE
-2136 LLRDYERSKRGFRTN
+2136 LLRDYRRSKRGFRMN
-2151 PFLRRGDEDDEE
+2151 PFLKDEGEDAGQGVSIRD
-2163 CLEGNRPGGDETSTF
+2163 NSFQRKA
-2178 HRRSNVFKDSEAH
+2178 NVHKDSEAH
-2191 RGAWA
+2191 RRAWA
-2196 EMLSTVLDWTL
+2196 ETLCTVLDWTL
-2207 ALSDEQLVP
+2207 ALSTDKLTP
-2216 LLPVFVSGVRV
+2216 LLPVFVNGV
-2227 LTRYAVDQVLKQ
+2227 Q
-2239 RLSTLFHRIAVLYGL
+2239 IL
-2254 TSN
+2254 TSTPWARSSKNGCPLFPTEYELET

>member
-8 IVRESSNAK
+8 IVRESNNAK
-17 LQNLRKSAQEAYD
+17 LQNLRKSAQDAYD
-30 FLDKQQGL
+30 FLEKQQGL

-47 AKCLHAFQ
+47 AKCLHTFQ

-99 LHAMSSML
+99 LHAMGSIL

-190 LWERGVSCFNEA
+190 VWERGVSCFNEA

-216 QKKSYPSNGRN
+216 QKKSCSSNGRN

-249 HTNGHF
+249 HTNAHF

-280 TSREGKENEIGRGSG
+280 TSREGKETELGRGSG

-326 PLRPVLESVFHRMLL
+326 SLRPVLESVFHRMLL

-372 LVEEDKSSHIQSDM
+372 LVEEDRSSHIQSDM

-392 MDSIEESTN
+392 MDSIEESTT
-401 GGLST
+401 GGLSI

-444 LESCDYKGP
+444 LESCDYRGP

-465 YREQLELM
+465 YREQLELL

-480 SDSSG
+480 SESSG

-503 SDEIQEENSLEDND
+503 SDEVQEENSLEDND
-517 YAIENERER
+517 YEIENERER

-545 CNVDMER
+545 CNVDVER
-552 HNARKFVRTLKSD
+552 HNARKFVKTLRSD

-577 EVDEALQN
+577 EVDDALQN
-585 FASEYCQGVFTAQQK
+585 FASEYCQGVFAAQQK
-600 MQEQTDTSTDS
+600 IQEQTDTSTDS

-631 LLNLKLIRINYYHE
+631 LLNLKLIRINYYNE
-645 DNRQVPISEEQFVE
+645 ESRQVPISEEQFVE

-708 DVDGIP
+708 DVDEIP
-714 GSQRGGQ
+714 GSHRGGQ

-736 SEPTPEAE
+736 TEPTPEAE

-764 LTTGLNPPKEQN
+764 LTIGLNPPKEEN

-781 SRDGGRRGVR
+781 SRDGGRRGIR
-791 DTVILSLEGLHK
+791 DTVVLSLEGLHK
-803 AAILSNILGLQNR
+803 AAALSNILGLQSR

-821 ALLVK
+821 ALLAK

-913 KDKKENSSGDPKGS
+913 KEKKDKDSSSDPKGS
-927 QDRLKLNFNII
+927 QDRLRHNFSIVD
-938 EEEETC
+938 EEEAW

-953 PYTHNSSTDTIP
+953 RYTQNPSSDTIP

-970 SNADGQFNGI
+970 SNADSQFNGI
-980 LPADYAAKIICV
+980 LPADYAAKIVCV

-1002 NAALKLNLKA
+1002 NAALTLNLRA

-1103 AVQCIHDSMAAL
+1103 AVQCIHDSMSTL
-1115 LNEQMELPHFHFN
+1115 LYELMELPHFHFN

-1151 IVSCICEFVETNR
+1151 IVSCICEFVETNG

-1198 RVFLSTD
+1198 RVFLSMD

-1216 CILCLLKHVRGI
+1216 CILCLLRHVRGI
-1228 GDADGGHQDEQ
+1228 GDADGHQDDQ
-1239 EQIDAVESRRMRL
+1239 DPLDVAESRRMRL

-1260 LNCSDILASMYG
+1260 LSCSDILASMYG

-1326 DNVHAITTLQSM
+1326 DNVHTITTLQSM

-1375 HLLRDTLNVP
+1375 HLLRDTLNIP
-1385 GPTFGLYCVNH
+1385 GPAFGLYCVNH

-1406 RRTSK
+1406 RKTSK

-1436 YLMHL
+1436 YLAHL
-1441 QGADVVRN
+1441 QGPEVVRN
-1449 DAYLSATTLML
+1449 DSYLPATTLML

-1533 FYGDVAQ
+1533 FYGDIAQ

-1545 RRDATVEESER
+1545 RRDATPEETER
-1556 LRQLAAQVFLMEEQ
+1556 LRQLAAQVFLLEEQ
-1570 RTEDSSRRP
+1570 RTEDPSRRP

-1593 GTTLNPDLYIVRVQL
+1593 ATTLNPDLYIVRVQL

-1613 GLLVHQMLLHCIASV
+1613 GLLVHQMLLHCIASI

-1640 SNVIPPQSAASTSPK
+1640 SNIIPHSAASTSPK
-1655 SIVPGYLPYLTNHH
+1655 ASVSGCLSYLSTHH
-1669 VDIFLSALDLSYATA
+1669 VDTFLSALDLSYAAA

-1690 PGLKFLVQKVANL
+1690 PGLKFLVQKVTNL
-1703 PQPANLYRQ
+1703 QQPANLYRQ
-1712 AGVAWTIKIVTL
+1712 AGAAWTIKMVTL
-1724 FELCLYEIE
+1724 FELCLREIE
-1733 EARASLETVK
+1733 NTKATLDTVK
-1743 TILTVSSSSPA
+1743 SVLMSSPE
-1754 DDQGDRPSSFKKDP
+1754 DKECPKSSAF
-1768 TLRKLSK
+1768 RKLTK
-1775 HLRQLRTTFQELCE
+1775 YLRQLRNTFEELCE

-1798 DGRHTKVDSFSER
+1798 DGKHTRVDSFSER
-1811 KIFLLVAQPDDFP
+1811 KIFLLVAQPDDYP
-1824 EITGKE
+1824 EITSKE
-1830 PIPSSVDNRVLPTPA
+1830 AINSRVLATSPPVEPPTETLGNQ
-1845 PVQIFLPSDENLQR
+1845 VDS
-1859 GEIRRIEENLRD
+1859 
-1871 EEKENDEDDEEEEE
+1871 ED
-1885 EEEQEEE
+1885 QE
-1892 DIENYNPNLDDESG
+1892 DIEHYSPNLDDESG
-1906 LDELGPECED
+1906 LEELGPECEE

-1923 SDLAVEYSTDSGPQS
+1923 SDLAVEYSTDSGPES
-1938 EPETDDSRPLSR
+1938 EPETDDSRPASR
-1950 LGSVTEKAVAY
+1950 LGSITEKAVY

-1976 KYDSAT
+1976 KFSSAT
-1982 PASLRLINPRD
+1982 PAPATLINNRD
-1993 NLYYKLGGPALRRA
+1993 CLYYKLGPLRRT
-2007 ESADSFGDSSVLE
+2007 ESVDSFGTSLLE
-2020 LKATKG
+2020 TK
-2026 GGVTYD
+2026 TAIYD
-2032 EVDAYSGRLERLERR
+2032 ELSRYQRLRLQRR

-2053 LPGKGSLRFLEPTDE
+2053 LSRRSASRFIEREFDDPDRFTRFSLDNF
-2068 TVESRYGARDASTR
+2068 R
-2082 CRSVM
+2082 CKSVI
-2087 ELRKC
+2087 ELRKTG
-2092 EENGSTV
+2092 GSTV
-2099 SGSSNDLDLS
+2099 SSSSNDLEMS
-2109 PRIPSSGK
+2109 PRVKSEQK
-2117 KMVLGGEDDL
+2117 QEA
-2127 PKIFDNIDE
+2127 KIIDNIDE

-2151 PFLRRGDEDDEE
+2151 PFLKDEE
-2163 CLEGNRPGGDETSTF
+2163 EESGAETQEIPTHEF
-2178 HRRSNVFKDSEAH
+2178 VFQRKTNVYKDSEAH
-2191 RGAWA
+2191 RKAWA
-2196 EMLSTVLDWTL
+2196 ETLSTMLDWTL
-2207 ALSDEQLVP
+2207 ALSDDQLTP

-2227 LTRYAVDQVLKQ
+2227 LTRHAVDQILKQ
-2239 RLSTLFHRIAVLYGL
+2239 RLSALFHRIAVLYGL

>member
-8 IVRESSNAK
+8 IVRESNNAR
-17 LQNLRKSAQEAYD
+17 LQNLRKSAQEAHD

-47 AKCLHAFQ
+47 AKCLHTFQ
-55 LALETKRSKFVA
+55 LALETNRSKFVA

-99 LHAMSSML
+99 LHAMSSIV

-185 KKNKN
+185 KRNKN
-190 LWERGVSCFNEA
+190 VRERGVSCFNEA

-216 QKKSYPSNGRN
+216 QKKSCSSNGRN

-249 HTNGHF
+249 HTNAHF

-280 TSREGKENEIGRGSG
+280 TSREGKENELGRGSG

-372 LVEEDKSSHIQSDM
+372 LVEEDRSSHIQSDM

-392 MDSIEESTN
+392 MDSIEESTA
-401 GGLST
+401 GGLAI

-431 HTYTCTINSLYED
+431 HNYTCTINSLYED
-444 LESCDYKGP
+444 LESCDYRGP

-473 KKGIGSD
+473 KKGMGSD

-503 SDEIQEENSLEDND
+503 SDEVQEENSLDDND
-517 YAIENERER
+517 CMMENECER
-526 LRLEK
+526 LRLKK

-545 CNVDMER
+545 CNVDVER
-552 HNARKFVRTLKSD
+552 HNARRFVRTLRSD
-565 LIPMVLS
+565 LIPMALT

-585 FASEYCQGVFTAQQK
+585 FASEYCQGVFAAQQK
-600 MQEQTDTSTDS
+600 MQEQADTNTDS
-611 CALITIM
+611 CTLITIM

-645 DNRQVPISEEQFVE
+645 EGRQVPVSEEQFVE

-684 CNLLEKCGYNPHYT
+684 CNLLERCGYNPSST
-698 ENSALINVLT
+698 ENNALANVLT

-721 LLSDYIRLEKAQLSR
+721 LLSDYIRLERAQLSR

-753 LTCCWGSMMTV
+753 LTCCWSSMMTV
-764 LTTGLNPPKEQN
+764 LSTGLNPPKEET

-781 SRDGGRRGVR
+781 NRDGSRRGIR
-791 DTVILSLEGLHK
+791 DTVVLALEGLHK
-803 AAILSNILGLQNR
+803 AATLSNILGLQNR

-821 ALLVK
+821 TLLAK

-831 QSISKITRTKDVLRL
+831 QSISRITRKKDVLRL

-860 LSMDVLLGKGLELGS
+860 LSMDVLLGRGLELGS

-898 FGRNQN
+898 FGKNQN
-904 PSLPKTQQK
+904 PSLPKAQQK
-913 KDKKENSSGDPKGS
+913 KDKKDAANGDAKNG
-927 QDRLKLNFNII
+927 QDRLRLNFHIVDD
-938 EEEETC
+938 EESC

-953 PYTHNSSTDTIP
+953 PYTQNPSSDTIP

-970 SNADGQFNGI
+970 SNADSQFNGI

-1002 NAALKLNLKA
+1002 DAALKLNLRA
-1012 LCLFLTALCKAS
+1012 LCSFLTALCKAS
-1024 KAQLFKTTDGS
+1024 KAQLFKTTDGC
-1035 KDNKRFWWRRS
+1035 KDNKRFWWRKS

-1076 HIMRVWSILGPHFME
+1076 HIMGVWSILGPHFME
-1091 AACHKDRGISKK
+1091 AACHEDRSISKK

-1115 LNEQMELPHFHFN
+1115 LNEQIELPHFHFN

-1183 GNSDSVESAPLLEVF
+1183 GNSDCVESAPLLEVF

-1216 CILCLLKHVRGI
+1216 CILCLLRHVRGI
-1228 GDADGGHQDEQ
+1228 GDNESQSEEQ
-1239 EQIDAVESRRMRL
+1239 EQVNIDSAESRRMRL

-1260 LNCSDILASMYG
+1260 LSCSDILSSMYR

-1284 IQVSTIPQY
+1284 IHVSTIPQY
-1293 VDPTI
+1293 VDPII
-1298 PNSELIRFDKHAE
+1298 PNLELTRFDKHIE
-1311 SMQETIPER
+1311 SMQEIIPER
-1320 PHDVLM
+1320 SYDVLTPLI
-1326 DNVHAITTLQSM
+1326 DKDAHSIATLQSM

-1351 IEGLASATMICPKR
+1351 IEGLASATMICPRR

-1385 GPTFGLYCVNH
+1385 GPAFGLYCVNH

-1406 RRTSK
+1406 RKTSK

-1436 YLMHL
+1436 YLTHL
-1441 QGADVVRN
+1441 QGPEVARN
-1449 DAYLSATTLML
+1449 DAYLPATTLML

-1475 ESIARLGCACIRHV
+1475 ESIARLGCACIRHI

-1545 RRDATVEESER
+1545 RRDATPEESER
-1556 LRQLAAQVFLMEEQ
+1556 LRQLAAQVFLLEEQ
-1570 RTEDSSRRP
+1570 TRVEDASRP
-1579 DDRSYVFLLYPPSV
+1579 SDERSYVFLLYPPAV

-1628 LLQGPDSSFPSL
+1628 LLQGAGASISSL
-1640 SNVIPPQSAASTSPK
+1640 SHVIPHSTPCSSPNPAK
-1655 SIVPGYLPYLTNHH
+1655 RGYLSHLSPHH
-1669 VDIFLSALDLSYATA
+1669 VEIFFSALDLAYVAA

-1703 PQPANLYRQ
+1703 EQPANLYRQ
-1712 AGVAWTIKIVTL
+1712 AAAAWTIKIVTL
-1724 FELCLYEIE
+1724 FELCLREIE
-1733 EARASLETVK
+1733 ELHATLDLVK
-1743 TILTVSSSSPA
+1743 TILGTGLS
-1754 DDQGDRPSSFKKDP
+1754 DRECVYDVKH
-1768 TLRKLSK
+1768 RKLTK
-1775 HLRQLRTTFQELCE
+1775 YLRQLRTTFDELCE
-1789 SYVEVVLDE
+1789 TYVEVVLDE
-1798 DGRHTKVDSFSER
+1798 GGRYTKVDSFSER
-1811 KIFLLVAQPDDFP
+1811 KIFLLVAQPDDYP
-1824 EITGKE
+1824 EITRKE
-1830 PIPSSVDNRVLPTPA
+1830 PIDDRVVTSTPA
-1845 PVQIFLPSDENLQR
+1845 SVMQQPQQNSNVREDR
-1859 GEIRRIEENLRD
+1859 M
-1871 EEKENDEDDEEEEE
+1871 DDEEDDQD
-1885 EEEQEEE
+1885 EQ
-1892 DIENYNPNLDDESG
+1892 DDVDVYNPNLDDESG
-1906 LDELGPECED
+1906 LEELGAESEN

-1923 SDLAVEYSTDSGPQS
+1923 SDLAAEYSTDSGPQS
-1938 EPETDDSRPLSR
+1938 EPETDDSRPVSR
-1950 LGSVTEKAVAY
+1950 LGSVTEKIVY

-1967 TSSEGYIDG
+1967 TSSEDYIDPKFDSMTPAPPKIIYSRDDLCYNLDSLWKTESTDTSRTSTANVKALDRNAFFDEDFLYQKSYPRRRG
-1976 KYDSAT
+1976 SDVILSLSVFKATDLENANDSSIFDSADMRSR
-1982 PASLRLINPRD
+1982 SL
-1993 NLYYKLGGPALRRA
+1993 
-2007 ESADSFGDSSVLE
+2007 
-2020 LKATKG
+2020 
-2026 GGVTYD
+2026 
-2032 EVDAYSGRLERLERR
+2032 
-2047 RSDACL
+2047 
-2053 LPGKGSLRFLEPTDE
+2053 
-2068 TVESRYGARDASTR
+2068 
-2082 CRSVM
+2082 M
-2087 ELRKC
+2087 ELRSVSAWTTSEPANEPC
-2092 EENGSTV
+2092 EPESVKSEDKKNSK
-2099 SGSSNDLDLS
+2099 SSQIL
-2109 PRIPSSGK
+2109 
-2117 KMVLGGEDDL
+2117 
-2127 PKIFDNIDE
+2127 DNIDE

-2151 PFLRRGDEDDEE
+2151 PFLRDEE
-2163 CLEGNRPGGDETSTF
+2163 EKFATESQQVASQEAEF
-2178 HRRSNVFKDSEAH
+2178 QRRNVNKDSEAH
-2191 RGAWA
+2191 RKAWA
-2196 EMLSTVLDWTL
+2196 DTLSTALEWALTL
-2207 ALSDEQLVP
+2207 PDEQLAP
-2216 LLPVFVSGVRV
+2216 LLPVFVSGVRM
-2227 LTRYAVDQVLKQ
+2227 LTRHAVDRGLKQ
-2239 RLSTLFHRIAVLYGL
+2239 RLSALFHRIAVLYGL
-2254 TSN
+2254 TNN

>member
-47 AKCLHAFQ
+47 AKCLHTFQ

-99 LHAMSSML
+99 LHAMGSIL

-190 LWERGVSCFNEA
+190 VWERGVSCFNEA

-216 QKKSYPSNGRN
+216 QKN

-249 HTNGHF
+249 HTNAHF

-280 TSREGKENEIGRGSG
+280 TSREGKENELGRGSG

-341 YPPPQQRLEPL
+341 YPPPQQRLESL

-365 VDFAGPL
+365 VDFSGPL
-372 LVEEDKSSHIQSDM
+372 LVEEDRSSHIQSDM

-392 MDSIEESTN
+392 MDSIEESTT
-401 GGLST
+401 GGLSI

-418 SALQELCEGKAIN
+418 SALQELCEGKAIS

-444 LESCDYKGP
+444 LESCDYRGP

-503 SDEIQEENSLEDND
+503 SDEVQEENSLEDTD
-517 YAIENERER
+517 YAMENERER

-552 HNARKFVRTLKSD
+552 HNARRFVKTLRTD

-585 FASEYCQGVFTAQQK
+585 FASEYCQGVFTTQQK
-600 MQEQTDTSTDS
+600 IQEQTDISTDS

-645 DNRQVPISEEQFVE
+645 ESRQIPVSEEQFVE

-698 ENSALINVLT
+698 ENNALINVLT
-708 DVDGIP
+708 DIDGIP

-721 LLSDYIRLEKAQLSR
+721 VLSDYIRLEKAQLSR

-764 LTTGLNPPKEQN
+764 LTTGLNPPKEEN
-776 NKGIL
+776 SKGIL
-781 SRDGGRRGVR
+781 SRDGGRRGIR
-791 DTVILSLEGLHK
+791 DTVVLSLEGLHK

-821 ALLVK
+821 ALLAK

-860 LSMDVLLGKGLELGS
+860 LSMDVLLGKGLELSS

-913 KDKKENSSGDPKGS
+913 KEKKESTNNDPKGS
-927 QDRLKLNFNII
+927 QDKLRLSFNIVD
-938 EEEETC
+938 EEETC

-953 PYTHNSSTDTIP
+953 PYTQNPSSDTIP

-970 SNADGQFNGI
+970 SNADSQFNGI
-980 LPADYAAKIICV
+980 LPADYAAKIVCV

-1002 NAALKLNLKA
+1002 NAALKLNLRA

-1024 KAQLFKTTDGS
+1024 KAQLFKTTDGL

-1091 AACHKDRGISKK
+1091 AACHKDRSISKK

-1115 LNEQMELPHFHFN
+1115 LNEQVELPHFHFN

-1216 CILCLLKHVRGI
+1216 CILCLLRHVRGI
-1228 GDADGGHQDEQ
+1228 GDAEGHQDDQ
-1239 EQIDAVESRRMRL
+1239 DQVDVLESRRMRL

-1260 LNCSDILASMYG
+1260 LSCSDILASMYG

-1298 PNSELIRFDKHAE
+1298 PNSELIRFEKHAE
-1311 SMQETIPER
+1311 SIQETFPER

-1326 DNVHAITTLQSM
+1326 DNVHSVTTLQSM

-1385 GPTFGLYCVNH
+1385 GPAFGLYCVNH

-1406 RRTSK
+1406 RKTSK

-1436 YLMHL
+1436 YLTHL
-1441 QGADVVRN
+1441 QGPEVVRN
-1449 DAYLSATTLML
+1449 DAYLPATTLML

-1520 HQLTMAFSPRSES
+1520 HQLTMAFLPRSES

-1556 LRQLAAQVFLMEEQ
+1556 LRQLAAQVFLLEEQ
-1570 RTEDSSRRP
+1570 RTEETSRKP

-1593 GTTLNPDLYIVRVQL
+1593 GSTLNPDLYIVRVQL

-1628 LLQGPDSSFPSL
+1628 LLQGADSSFPSL
-1640 SNVIPPQSAASTSPK
+1640 SHVIPHSTPSSSPK
-1655 SIVPGYLPYLTNHH
+1655 AFTSGYLSYLTTHH
-1669 VDIFLSALDLSYATA
+1669 VDLFLSALDLSYAAA

-1703 PQPANLYRQ
+1703 QQPANLYRQ
-1712 AGVAWTIKIVTL
+1712 AGAAWTVKVVTL
-1724 FELCLYEIE
+1724 FELCLREIE
-1733 EARASLETVK
+1733 KTDATLETVK
-1743 TILTVSSSSPA
+1743 SLLTSSPN
-1754 DDQGDRPSSFKKDP
+1754 DRERLRGSSH
-1768 TLRKLSK
+1768 RKLSK
-1775 HLRQLRTTFQELCE
+1775 YLRQLRTTFEDLCE

-1798 DGRHTKVDSFSER
+1798 DGKHTKVDSFSER

-1824 EITGKE
+1824 EITRKE
-1830 PIPSSVDNRVLPTPA
+1830 PINDRIVATLASVESPA
-1845 PVQIFLPSDENLQR
+1845 GESEGLREPGVSENQV
-1859 GEIRRIEENLRD
+1859 NQ
-1871 EEKENDEDDEEEEE
+1871 
-1885 EEEQEEE
+1885 EEQEEPE
-1892 DIENYNPNLDDESG
+1892 EIETYSPNLDDETG
-1906 LDELGPECED
+1906 LEELVPDCED
-1916 DPRPFRL
+1916 DMRPFRL
-1923 SDLAVEYSTDSGPQS
+1923 SDLAVEYSTDSGPPS
-1938 EPETDDSRPLSR
+1938 EPETDDSRPVSR
-1950 LGSVTEKAVAY
+1950 LGSVTEKIVY
-1961 PDRSGG
+1961 LDRSGG

-1976 KYDSAT
+1976 KYDSTT
-1982 PASLRLINPRD
+1982 PAPPRVTND
-1993 NLYYKLGGPALRRA
+1993 IGQLYYKLGSLRRT
-2007 ESADSFGDSSVLE
+2007 ESADSLETSMPDVKTGNTSLTFEEISSYQRS
-2020 LKATKG
+2020 K
-2026 GGVTYD
+2026 
-2032 EVDAYSGRLERLERR
+2032 LERR
-2047 RSDACL
+2047 KSDACL
-2053 LPGKGSLRFLEPTDE
+2053 LSRRSSLRFIIPSE
-2068 TVESRYGARDASTR
+2068 VEDYKRFSRFDSSSLR

-2087 ELRKC
+2087 ELRKRG
-2092 EENGSTV
+2092 GSTV
-2099 SGSSNDLDLS
+2099 SNSSHDLDMS
-2109 PRIPSSGK
+2109 PRIASKLVEKEETSS
-2117 KMVLGGEDDL
+2117 
-2127 PKIFDNIDE
+2127 PKFLDNIDE

-2151 PFLRRGDEDDEE
+2151 PFLRNDAEE
-2163 CLEGNRPGGDETSTF
+2163 PSVESPEIPTQENAFQRKT
-2178 HRRSNVFKDSEAH
+2178 NIYKDSEAH
-2191 RGAWA
+2191 RKAWA
-2196 EMLSTVLDWTL
+2196 ETLSTVLDWTL
-2207 ALSDEQLVP
+2207 ALPDDQLTP
-2216 LLPVFVSGVRV
+2216 LLPVFVSGVRI
-2227 LTRYAVDQVLKQ
+2227 LTRHAVDQVLKQ
-2239 RLSTLFHRIAVLYGL
+2239 RLSALFHRIAILYGL

>member
-47 AKCLHAFQ
+47 AKCLHTFQ

-216 QKKSYPSNGRN
+216 QKKPYYSNGRN

-249 HTNGHF
+249 HTNAHF

-341 YPPPQQRLEPL
+341 YPPPQQRLESL
-352 KALKELLRSPSRM
+352 KALKELLRSPSRI

-392 MDSIEESTN
+392 MDSIEESTT

-453 LTYQSM
+453 LTYQCM

-503 SDEIQEENSLEDND
+503 SDEVQEENSLEDND

-585 FASEYCQGVFTAQQK
+585 FASEYCQAQQK

-698 ENSALINVLT
+698 DNSALINVLT

-781 SRDGGRRGVR
+781 SRDGDRRGIR

-803 AAILSNILGLQNR
+803 AAILSNVLGLQNR

-898 FGRNQN
+898 FGKNQN

-913 KDKKENSSGDPKGS
+913 KDKKDSSNGDPKGS
-927 QDRLKLNFNII
+927 QDRLKLNFNIT

-953 PYTHNSSTDTIP
+953 PYTQNSSTDTIP

-970 SNADGQFNGI
+970 SNADSQFNGI

-1012 LCLFLTALCKAS
+1012 LCLFLSALCRAS
-1024 KAQLFKTTDGS
+1024 KAQLFKTTDGL

-1115 LNEQMELPHFHFN
+1115 LNEQVELPHFHFN

-1228 GDADGGHQDEQ
+1228 GDTEGHQDDQ
-1239 EQIDAVESRRMRL
+1239 DQIDVAESRRMRL

-1260 LNCSDILASMYG
+1260 LSCSDILASMYG

-1326 DNVHAITTLQSM
+1326 DNVHTITTLQSM

-1365 YQPHT
+1365 YQPHA

-1436 YLMHL
+1436 YLTHL
-1441 QGADVVRN
+1441 QGPEVLRN
-1449 DAYLSATTLML
+1449 NAYLSATTLML

-1545 RRDATVEESER
+1545 RRDATIEESER
-1556 LRQLAAQVFLMEEQ
+1556 LRQLAAQVFLLEEQ
-1570 RTEDSSRRP
+1570 RTEDTSRRS

-1593 GTTLNPDLYIVRVQL
+1593 ASTLNPDLYIVRVQL
-1608 RALVV
+1608 RALIV
-1613 GLLVHQMLLHCIASV
+1613 GLLVHQMLLHCIAII

-1640 SNVIPPQSAASTSPK
+1640 SNVIPQSAASTSSK
-1655 SIVPGYLPYLTNHH
+1655 TVIPGFLSCLTNQHI
-1669 VDIFLSALDLSYATA
+1669 DIFLSALDLSYATA

-1724 FELCLYEIE
+1724 FELCLHKIE
-1733 EARASLETVK
+1733 DTQASLETVK
-1743 TILTVSSSSPA
+1743 MILASNS
-1754 DDQGDRPSSFKKDP
+1754 GDREPLKEPS
-1768 TLRKLSK
+1768 LRKLSK
-1775 HLRQLRTTFQELCE
+1775 YLKQLRTTFEELCE

-1798 DGRHTKVDSFSER
+1798 DGRHTRVDGFSER
-1811 KIFLLVAQPDDFP
+1811 KIFLLIAQPDDFP

-1830 PIPSSVDNRVLPTPA
+1830 QISDRVLATPA
-1845 PVQIFLPSDENLQR
+1845 PIELPEGPDDIED
-1859 GEIRRIEENLRD
+1859 GEDQMDQEYQ
-1871 EEKENDEDDEEEEE
+1871 ED
-1885 EEEQEEE
+1885 QE

-1906 LDELGPECED
+1906 LEELGPECED

-1938 EPETDDSRPLSR
+1938 EPETDDSRPVSR
-1950 LGSVTEKAVAY
+1950 LGSVTEKVVY

-1976 KYDSAT
+1976 KYNSTT
-1982 PASLRLINPRD
+1982 PAPSRFINTRD
-1993 NLYYKLGGPALRRA
+1993 NLYYKFDSLRRT
-2007 ESADSFGDSSVLE
+2007 ESVDSFGTSVLE
-2020 LKATKG
+2020 IKSTNTGLTFNEADLFRKSK
-2026 GGVTYD
+2026 
-2032 EVDAYSGRLERLERR
+2032 LERR

-2053 LPGKGSLRFLEPTDE
+2053 LTRKSSLRFVEPVETDDSE
-2068 TVESRYGARDASTR
+2068 KFVRFNPNNIR

-2087 ELRKC
+2087 ELRKTA
-2092 EENGSTV
+2092 GSTV
-2099 SGSSNDLDLS
+2099 SESSNDLEMS
-2109 PRIPSSGK
+2109 PRVSSKIGEK
-2117 KMVLGGEDDL
+2117 EEDDL

-2151 PFLRRGDEDDEE
+2151 PFLRKD
-2163 CLEGNRPGGDETSTF
+2163 GGDSNAETEEIASQESAF
-2178 HRRSNVFKDSEAH
+2178 HKKSNVCKDSEAH
-2191 RGAWA
+2191 RNAWA

-2207 ALSDEQLVP
+2207 ALSDDQLIP